1 MKMKI
6 VTASLLT
13 ATLLTASLSSSA
25 LAQSSNDNAF
35 TNRENIP
42 TNKSSI
48 NNIDLIPAPT
58 QHFGKPDG
66 KLPEVRTSISYVDG
80 DSTDNH
86 ANTNKT
92 NKILR
97 PGSNLTLRATA
108 KFIVPEDGDVF
119 RPYLRLA
126 IPKIL
131 TVNANDFVVYAGNVA
146 NKVVQISDSKSFGNH
161 NLGNYNL
168 FDVYFNYNE
177 WSSDFAT
184 EMPHLASIK
193 GVNHS
198 GNVLSNG
205 DVIKN
210 NRTVSI
216 EIHTVVN
223 SNAKTSDLVD
233 LKNYKKG
240 VKPLIQG
247 RVSYMPFPTPMEY
260 TSTIGGLRDFPN
272 DRILQKNPCLVRSD
286 LVTGWDG
293 RDNYGFWF
301 TGLSMET
308 SGVDYDGRSTMVES
322 QNGVWSPQLIPANI
336 EHNQFV
342 TIYRNGNDNNPIKL
356 RFKIPFGSK
365 DYALN
370 GTKQVFKNHHLTVFR
385 SPNNNDEAR
394 KIMANIGIEKVAYGN
409 TEVFGDILDSKYF
422 DGWGTVPEQS
432 RPSELLI
439 SGEFNPDSTVFGPD
453 NISNGIWMSGEASAY
468 IKSYYRALDC
478 NDNYPDNTLKY
489 PPIINKI
496 QETVATYAR
505 SNRSK
510 VSTVPI
516 EIVIPASLSG
526 RVWFDANHN
535 GIQDKGE
542 SSIIGAKVQLVK
554 QYGDSTVIDIN
565 GNKVNPITTTS
576 PDGSYEFTNLL
587 PGSYVVKFTLP
598 EGSEYFGFTYT
609 RKGSDSSVD
618 SDAIPGEPVTDR
630 SVTEK
635 GSAATDNSASKDSY
649 VGNINLSA
657 GEDKKHID
665 AGAFKK
671 DDPKKDDPKDPKPN
685 PDPKKDDPK
694 DPKPNPDPKKDD
706 PKDPDHKPKPKNP
719 QPDPKNPKEPKPK
732 DPKPKDPQPK
742 PKTDPKNPKKDKPKD
757 PDNKPKPNPEPKQD
771 DPKDPKPKPKTDP
784 KNDNPVKP
792 DTPKSPDPK
801 KDDPKKDE
809 PNPKDKPN
817 NPNYQDRDVPDP
829 KPEDP
834 KKPDNPTKPKD
845 DKPDTPKK
853 DEPKQNPKPN
863 PDPKK
868 DEPEDT
874 KSDEPKDTDPKSD
887 DPKDNEKPKD
897 PESKPDES
905 KPDDPKDPDTDDTES
920 NDPPQ
925 YEDPQPKEDPSE
937 PNHSEIRELDNP
949 IPSINND
956 LDSNNSQSNE
966 SSFDNNNSDSKQER
980 VRDKLVN
987 TGVSTVFTAVASVAM
1002 LALGATNKIKRY
1014 FCKGKHRQ

>member
-66 KLPEVRTSISYVDG
+66 KLPEIRTSISYVDG

-86 ANTNKT
+86 ADTNKT

-97 PGSNLTLRATA
+97 PGSKLTLRATA
-108 KFIVPEDGDVF
+108 KFIVPEAGDVF

-131 TVNANDFVVYAGNVA
+131 TVNANDFVVDAGSVA

-177 WSSDFAT
+177 WSPDFAT
-184 EMPHLASIK
+184 EMPYLAAIK

-210 NRTVSI
+210 NQTVSI
-216 EIHTVVN
+216 EIPTVVN
-223 SNAKTSDLVD
+223 SNANTSDLVD
-233 LKNYKKG
+233 LQNYKKG

-308 SGVDYDGRSTMVES
+308 SGVDYDSRSTMVES
-322 QNGVWSPQLIPANI
+322 QNGVWLPQLIPANI

-394 KIMANIGIEKVAYGN
+394 KIMANIGIEKVAYGD

-422 DGWGTVPEQS
+422 DGWGTVPKQN

-453 NISNGIWMSGEASAY
+453 NISNGIWMSGKASAY

-510 VSTVPI
+510 VSTVPV

-587 PGSYVVKFTLP
+587 PGNYVVKFTLP

-635 GSAATDNSASKDSY
+635 GSAETDNSASKDSY
-649 VGNINLSA
+649 VGNISLSA

-671 DDPKKDDPKDPKPN
+671 DEPKDPKPN
-685 PDPKKDDPK
+685 PDPKK
-694 DPKPNPDPKKDD
+694 ND

-719 QPDPKNPKEPKPK
+719 QPKPENPKDPKPK

-742 PKTDPKNPKKDKPKD
+742 PKTDPKN
-757 PDNKPKPNPEPKQD
+757 
-771 DPKDPKPKPKTDP
+771 
-784 KNDNPVKP
+784 DNPVKP
-792 DTPKSPDPK
+792 DTPKSS
-801 KDDPKKDE
+801 DPKKDE
-809 PNPKDKPN
+809 PKQNPKQNPKPNPKDKPN

-829 KPEDP
+829 KSENH

-845 DKPDTPKK
+845 DKPDNPKEPESK
-853 DEPKQNPKPN
+853 EPKQD

-868 DEPEDT
+868 DDPEDP
-874 KSDEPKDTDPKSD
+874 DPKDTNPKSD
-887 DPKDNEKPKD
+887 TPKDNENPKD
-897 PESKPDES
+897 PESEPDGPKS
-905 KPDDPKDPDTDDTES
+905 DTPKDPDTDDTES
-920 NDPPQ
+920 NDSPQ
-925 YEDPQPKEDPSE
+925 YEDPQPKEDSSE

-949 IPSINND
+949 IPNINND
-956 LDSNNSQSNE
+956 LDSNNSQPNE
-966 SSFDNNNSDSKQER
+966 SSFDNNNADSKQER

-1014 FCKGKHRQ
+1014 LCKGKHRQ

>member
-86 ANTNKT
+86 ADTNKT

-97 PGSNLTLRATA
+97 PGSKLTLRATA
-108 KFIVPEDGDVF
+108 KFIVPEAGDVF

-131 TVNANDFVVYAGNVA
+131 TVNANDFVVDAGSVA
-146 NKVVQISDSKSFGNH
+146 NKVVQISDSKSFDNH

-177 WSSDFAT
+177 WSSDFAN
-184 EMPHLASIK
+184 EMPYLAAIK

-205 DVIKN
+205 DVVKN
-210 NRTVSI
+210 NQTVSI
-216 EIHTVVN
+216 EIPTVVD
-223 SNAKTSDLVD
+223 SNANTSDLVD
-233 LKNYKKG
+233 LQNYKKG

-308 SGVDYDGRSTMVES
+308 SGVDYDSRSTMVES
-322 QNGVWSPQLIPANI
+322 QNGVFLPQLIPANI

-394 KIMANIGIEKVAYGN
+394 KIMANIGIEKVAYEN

-422 DGWGTVPEQS
+422 DGWGTVPKQS

-453 NISNGIWMSGEASAY
+453 NISNGIWMSGKASAS

-478 NDNYPDNTLKY
+478 NDNYPDSTLKY

-565 GNKVNPITTTS
+565 GNEVKPITTTS
-576 PDGSYEFTNLL
+576 PDGYYEFTNLL

-609 RKGSDSSVD
+609 HKGSDSSVD

-630 SVTEK
+630 SVIENV
-635 GSAATDNSASKDSY
+635 SSETDNSTSKNSY
-649 VGNINLSA
+649 VGNISLSA

-671 DDPKKDDPKDPKPN
+671 DEPKDPKSN
-685 PDPKKDDPK
+685 PE
-694 DPKPNPDPKKDD
+694 
-706 PKDPDHKPKPKNP
+706 PKNP
-719 QPDPKNPKEPKPK
+719 QPKPENPK
-732 DPKPKDPQPK
+732 DPE
-742 PKTDPKNPKKDKPKD
+742 PKKDKPKD

-771 DPKDPKPKPKTDP
+771 DPKDSKPKPKTDP

-801 KDDPKKDE
+801 DPK
-809 PNPKDKPN
+809 KDKPN
-817 NPNYQDRDVPDP
+817 NPNYQDRDVPDT

-834 KKPDNPTKPKD
+834 KKPD
-845 DKPDTPKK
+845 TPK
-853 DEPKQNPKPN
+853 E
-863 PDPKK
+863 
-868 DEPEDT
+868 
-874 KSDEPKDTDPKSD
+874 
-887 DPKDNEKPKD
+887 
-897 PESKPDES
+897 PESKPDDPKS
-905 KPDDPKDPDTDDTES
+905 DTPKDPDTDDTES

-925 YEDPQPKEDPSE
+925 YEDPQPKEDSSG
-937 PNHSEIRELDNP
+937 PNHSEIRESDNP
-949 IPSINND
+949 IPSSNND

-966 SSFDNNNSDSKQER
+966 SSFDNNNADFKQEH

-1014 FCKGKHRQ
+1014 LCRGKHRQ

>member
-25 LAQSSNDNAF
+25 LAQPSNDNAF
-35 TNRENIP
+35 TNHENIP

-86 ANTNKT
+86 ADTNKT

-97 PGSNLTLRATA
+97 PGSKLTLRATA
-108 KFIVPEDGDVF
+108 KFIVPEAGDVF

-131 TVNANDFVVYAGNVA
+131 TVNANDFVVDAGSVA

-184 EMPHLASIK
+184 EMPHLAAIK

-205 DVIKN
+205 DVVKN
-210 NRTVSI
+210 NQTVSI
-216 EIHTVVN
+216 EIPTVVD
-223 SNAKTSDLVD
+223 SNANTSDLVD
-233 LKNYKKG
+233 LQNYKKG

-247 RVSYMPFPTPMEY
+247 RVSYMPFPTPIEY
-260 TSTIGGLRDFPN
+260 TSTIGGLKDFPN
-272 DRILQKNPCLVRSD
+272 DKILQDNPCLVRSD

-293 RDNYGFWF
+293 RDDYGFWF

-308 SGVDYDGRSTMVES
+308 SGVDYDSRSTMVES
-322 QNGVWSPQLIPANI
+322 QNGVWLPQLIPANI

-365 DYALN
+365 NYALN
-370 GTKQVFKNHHLTVFR
+370 GTKQVLKNHHLTVFR
-385 SPNNNDEAR
+385 SPNNNAEAR

-453 NISNGIWMSGEASAY
+453 NISNGIWMSGKASAS

-478 NDNYPDNTLKY
+478 NDNYPDSTLKY

-565 GNKVNPITTTS
+565 GNKVKPITTTS
-576 PDGSYEFTNLL
+576 PDGYYEFTNLL

-609 RKGSDSSVD
+609 HKGSDSSVD

-635 GSAATDNSASKDSY
+635 GSAETDNSASKDSY
-649 VGNINLSA
+649 VGNINLSL

-671 DDPKKDDPKDPKPN
+671 DEPKDPKPNTEPKNPEPKDKPKDPKDPKPN
-685 PDPKKDDPK
+685 SEPKK
-694 DPKPNPDPKKDD
+694 ND
-706 PKDPDHKPKPKNP
+706 PKDPDHKPK
-719 QPDPKNPKEPKPK
+719 
-732 DPKPKDPQPK
+732 
-742 PKTDPKNPKKDKPKD
+742 
-757 PDNKPKPNPEPKQD
+757 
-771 DPKDPKPKPKTDP
+771 PKDPKPKPKTDP

-792 DTPKSPDPK
+792 DTPKSPEPKEPEHK
-801 KDDPKKDE
+801 KDKPKNPDTK
-809 PNPKDKPN
+809 PKDKPN
-817 NPNYQDRDVPDP
+817 NPNYQDRDVPDT

-834 KKPDNPTKPKD
+834 KEPDNPKKPKD
-845 DKPDTPKK
+845 DKPDNPKEPESK
-853 DEPKQNPKPN
+853 DPKQD

-868 DEPEDT
+868 DDPEDP
-874 KSDEPKDTDPKSD
+874 DPKDTNPKSD
-887 DPKDNEKPKD
+887 TPKDNENPKN
-897 PESKPDES
+897 PES
-905 KPDDPKDPDTDDTES
+905 KPDDPKSDTPDGPDTDYTES

-925 YEDPQPKEDPSE
+925 YEDPQPKEDSSE
-937 PNHSEIRELDNP
+937 PNQSEIRESDNP
-949 IPSINND
+949 ISSSNND

-966 SSFDNNNSDSKQER
+966 SSFDNNNADFKQER

-1002 LALGATNKIKRY
+1002 LALGATNKIKSY

>member
-48 NNIDLIPAPT
+48 NNIVLIPAPT

-86 ANTNKT
+86 ADTNKTNKT

-97 PGSNLTLRATA
+97 PGSKLTLRATA
-108 KFIVPEDGDVF
+108 KFIVPEAGDVF

-131 TVNANDFVVYAGNVA
+131 TVNANDFVVDAGNVA
-146 NKVVQISDSKSFGNH
+146 NKVVQISYSKSFGNH

-210 NRTVSI
+210 NQTVSI
-216 EIHTVVN
+216 EIPTVVD
-223 SNAKTSDLVD
+223 SNANTSDLVD

-247 RVSYMPFPTPMEY
+247 RVSYMPFPTPIEY
-260 TSTIGGLRDFPN
+260 TSTIGGLKDFPN
-272 DRILQKNPCLVRSD
+272 DKILQNNPCLVRSD

-308 SGVDYDGRSTMVES
+308 SGVDYDSRSTMVES
-322 QNGVWSPQLIPANI
+322 QNGVWLPQLIPANI

-365 DYALN
+365 NYALN
-370 GTKQVFKNHHLTVFR
+370 GTKQVLKNHHLTVFR
-385 SPNNNDEAR
+385 SPNNNAEAR

-422 DGWGTVPEQS
+422 DGWGNVPAQS

-453 NISNGIWMSGEASAY
+453 NISNGIWMSGKASAY

-609 RKGSDSSVD
+609 HKGSDSSVD

-635 GSAATDNSASKDSY
+635 GSAETDNSASKDSY
-649 VGNINLSA
+649 VGNINLSL

-671 DDPKKDDPKDPKPN
+671 DDPKKDEPNPEPKNPEPKDKPKDPKPN
-685 PDPKKDDPK
+685 P
-694 DPKPNPDPKKDD
+694 
-706 PKDPDHKPKPKNP
+706 
-719 QPDPKNPKEPKPK
+719 E
-732 DPKPKDPQPK
+732 
-742 PKTDPKNPKKDKPKD
+742 
-757 PDNKPKPNPEPKQD
+757 
-771 DPKDPKPKPKTDP
+771 
-784 KNDNPVKP
+784 
-792 DTPKSPDPK
+792 PKSP
-801 KDDPKKDE
+801 DPKKDE

-817 NPNYQDRDVPDP
+817 NPNYQDRDVHDP
-829 KPEDP
+829 KPDDP
-834 KKPDNPTKPKD
+834 KKPDNPKKPKD
-845 DKPDTPKK
+845 DKPDNPKEPESK
-853 DEPKQNPKPN
+853 DPKQD

-868 DEPEDT
+868 DDPEDP
-874 KSDEPKDTDPKSD
+874 DPKDTNPKSDTPKDNENPKEPESEPDDPKSD
-887 DPKDNEKPKD
+887 T
-897 PESKPDES
+897 PDG
-905 KPDDPKDPDTDDTES
+905 PDTDYTES

-925 YEDPQPKEDPSE
+925 YEDPQPKEDSSE
-937 PNHSEIRELDNP
+937 PNQSEIRELDNP
-949 IPSINND
+949 IPNINND

-966 SSFDNNNSDSKQER
+966 SSFDNNNADFKQEH

-1002 LALGATNKIKRY
+1002 LALGATNKIKSY

>member
-86 ANTNKT
+86 ADTNKT

-97 PGSNLTLRATA
+97 PGSKLTLRATA
-108 KFIVPEDGDVF
+108 KFIVPEAGDVF

-131 TVNANDFVVYAGNVA
+131 TVNANDFVVDAGSVA
-146 NKVVQISDSKSFGNH
+146 NKVVQISDSKSFDNH

-177 WSSDFAT
+177 WSSDFAN
-184 EMPHLASIK
+184 EMPYLAAIK

-205 DVIKN
+205 DVVKN
-210 NRTVSI
+210 NQTVSI
-216 EIHTVVN
+216 EIPTVVD
-223 SNAKTSDLVD
+223 SNANTSDLVD
-233 LKNYKKG
+233 LQNYKKG

-247 RVSYMPFPTPMEY
+247 RVSYMPFPTPIEY
-260 TSTIGGLRDFPN
+260 TSTIGGLKDFPN
-272 DRILQKNPCLVRSD
+272 DKILQDNPCLVRSD

-293 RDNYGFWF
+293 RDDYGFWF

-308 SGVDYDGRSTMVES
+308 SGVDYDSRSTMVES
-322 QNGVWSPQLIPANI
+322 QNGVWLPQLIPANI

-365 DYALN
+365 DYTLN
-370 GTKQVFKNHHLTVFR
+370 GTKQALKNHHLTVFR
-385 SPNNNDEAR
+385 SPNNNAEAR
-394 KIMANIGIEKVAYGN
+394 KIMGNIGIEKVAYEN

-453 NISNGIWMSGEASAY
+453 NISNGIWMSGKASAS

-478 NDNYPDNTLKY
+478 NDNYPDSTLKY

-565 GNKVNPITTTS
+565 GNEVKPITTTS
-576 PDGSYEFTNLL
+576 PDGYYEFTNLL

-609 RKGSDSSVD
+609 HKGSDSSVD

-630 SVTEK
+630 SVIENV
-635 GSAATDNSASKDSY
+635 SSETDNSTSKNSY
-649 VGNINLSA
+649 VGNISLSA

-671 DDPKKDDPKDPKPN
+671 DEPKDPKPNTEPKNPEPKDKPKDPKPN
-685 PDPKKDDPK
+685 P
-694 DPKPNPDPKKDD
+694 
-706 PKDPDHKPKPKNP
+706 
-719 QPDPKNPKEPKPK
+719 E
-732 DPKPKDPQPK
+732 
-742 PKTDPKNPKKDKPKD
+742 
-757 PDNKPKPNPEPKQD
+757 
-771 DPKDPKPKPKTDP
+771 
-784 KNDNPVKP
+784 
-792 DTPKSPDPK
+792 PKSP
-801 KDDPKKDE
+801 DPKKDE

-817 NPNYQDRDVPDP
+817 NPNYQDRDVHDP
-829 KPEDP
+829 KPDDP
-834 KKPDNPTKPKD
+834 KKPDNPKKPKD
-845 DKPDTPKK
+845 DKPDNPK
-853 DEPKQNPKPN
+853 EPKDDKPDNPKEPESKDPKQD

-868 DEPEDT
+868 DDPEDP
-874 KSDEPKDTDPKSD
+874 DPKDTNPKSDTPKDNENPKEPESEPDDPKSD
-887 DPKDNEKPKD
+887 T
-897 PESKPDES
+897 PDG
-905 KPDDPKDPDTDDTES
+905 PDTDYTES

-925 YEDPQPKEDPSE
+925 YEDPQPKEDSSE
-937 PNHSEIRELDNP
+937 PNQSEIRELDNP
-949 IPSINND
+949 IPNINND

-966 SSFDNNNSDSKQER
+966 SSFDNNNADFKQEH

-1002 LALGATNKIKRY
+1002 LALGATNKIKSY

>member
-86 ANTNKT
+86 ADTNKT

-97 PGSNLTLRATA
+97 PGSKLTLRATA
-108 KFIVPEDGDVF
+108 KFIVPEAGDVF

-131 TVNANDFVVYAGNVA
+131 TVNANDFVVDAGSVA
-146 NKVVQISDSKSFGNH
+146 NKVVQISDSKSFDNH

-177 WSSDFAT
+177 WSSDFAN
-184 EMPHLASIK
+184 EMPYLAAIK

-205 DVIKN
+205 DVVKN
-210 NRTVSI
+210 NQTVSI
-216 EIHTVVN
+216 EIPTVVD
-223 SNAKTSDLVD
+223 SNANTSDLVD
-233 LKNYKKG
+233 LQNYKKG

-247 RVSYMPFPTPMEY
+247 RVSYMPFPTPIEY
-260 TSTIGGLRDFPN
+260 TSTIGGLKDFPN
-272 DRILQKNPCLVRSD
+272 DKILQDNPCLVRSD

-293 RDNYGFWF
+293 RDDYGFWF

-308 SGVDYDGRSTMVES
+308 SGVDYDSRSTMVES
-322 QNGVWSPQLIPANI
+322 QNGVWLPQLIPANI

-365 DYALN
+365 DYTLN
-370 GTKQVFKNHHLTVFR
+370 GTKQALKNHHLTVFR
-385 SPNNNDEAR
+385 SPNNNAEAR
-394 KIMANIGIEKVAYGN
+394 KIMGNIGIEKVAYEN

-453 NISNGIWMSGEASAY
+453 NISDGIWMSGKASAS

-516 EIVIPASLSG
+516 EIVIPSSLSG

-565 GNKVNPITTTS
+565 GNEVKPITTTS
-576 PDGSYEFTNLL
+576 PDGYYEFTNLL

-609 RKGSDSSVD
+609 HKGSDSSVD

-630 SVTEK
+630 SVIENV
-635 GSAATDNSASKDSY
+635 SSETDNSTSKNSY
-649 VGNINLSA
+649 VGNISLSA

-671 DDPKKDDPKDPKPN
+671 DEPKDPKPN
-685 PDPKKDDPK
+685 TEPKNPQPKHEDPK
-694 DPKPNPDPKKDD
+694 DPKQNPNPKDPKKD
-706 PKDPDHKPKPKNP
+706 KPKS
-719 QPDPKNPKEPKPK
+719 K
-732 DPKPKDPQPK
+732 DPKPKDP
-742 PKTDPKNPKKDKPKD
+742 NPEKDKPKD
-757 PDNKPKPNPEPKQD
+757 PDNKPKQNPEPK
-771 DPKDPKPKPKTDP
+771 KTDP
-784 KNDNPVKP
+784 KYYNPVKP

-801 KDDPKKDE
+801 KDDPK
-809 PNPKDKPN
+809 PKDKPN
-817 NPNYQDRDVPDP
+817 NPNYQDRDVPDT

-845 DKPDTPKK
+845 DKSDTPKEPESK
-853 DEPKQNPKPN
+853 EPKDPKPN
-863 PDPKK
+863 DEPKK
-868 DEPEDT
+868 DEPEDP
-874 KSDEPKDTDPKSD
+874 DPKDTNPKSDTPKDNENPKEPESEPDDPKSD
-887 DPKDNEKPKD
+887 T
-897 PESKPDES
+897 PDG
-905 KPDDPKDPDTDDTES
+905 PDTDYTES

-925 YEDPQPKEDPSE
+925 YEDPQPKEDSSE
-937 PNHSEIRELDNP
+937 PNQSEIRELDNP
-949 IPSINND
+949 IPNINND

-966 SSFDNNNSDSKQER
+966 SSFDNNNADFKQEH

-1002 LALGATNKIKRY
+1002 LALGATNKIKSY

>member
-86 ANTNKT
+86 ADTNKT

-97 PGSNLTLRATA
+97 PGSKLTLRATA
-108 KFIVPEDGDVF
+108 KFIVPEAGDVF

-131 TVNANDFVVYAGNVA
+131 TVNANDFVVDAGSVA
-146 NKVVQISDSKSFGNH
+146 NKVVQISDSKSFDNH

-177 WSSDFAT
+177 WSSDFAN
-184 EMPHLASIK
+184 EMPYLAAIK

-205 DVIKN
+205 DVVKN
-210 NRTVSI
+210 NQTVSI
-216 EIHTVVN
+216 EIPTVVD
-223 SNAKTSDLVD
+223 SNANTSDLVD
-233 LKNYKKG
+233 LQNYKKG

-247 RVSYMPFPTPMEY
+247 RVSYMPFPTPIEY
-260 TSTIGGLRDFPN
+260 TSTIGGLKDFPN
-272 DRILQKNPCLVRSD
+272 DKILQDNPCLVRSD

-293 RDNYGFWF
+293 RDDYGFWF

-308 SGVDYDGRSTMVES
+308 SGVDYDSRSTMVES
-322 QNGVWSPQLIPANI
+322 QNGVWLPQLIPANI

-365 DYALN
+365 DYTLN
-370 GTKQVFKNHHLTVFR
+370 GTKQALKNHHLTVFR
-385 SPNNNDEAR
+385 SPNNNAEAR
-394 KIMANIGIEKVAYGN
+394 KIMGNIGIEKVAYEN

-453 NISNGIWMSGEASAY
+453 NISDGIWMSGKASAS

-516 EIVIPASLSG
+516 EIVIPSSLSG

-565 GNKVNPITTTS
+565 GNEVKPITTTS
-576 PDGSYEFTNLL
+576 PDGYYEFTNLL

-609 RKGSDSSVD
+609 HKGSDSSVD

-630 SVTEK
+630 SVIENV
-635 GSAATDNSASKDSY
+635 SSETDNSTSKNSY
-649 VGNINLSA
+649 VGNISLSA

-671 DDPKKDDPKDPKPN
+671 D
-685 PDPKKDDPK
+685 
-694 DPKPNPDPKKDD
+694 
-706 PKDPDHKPKPKNP
+706 KPKNP
-719 QPDPKNPKEPKPK
+719 
-732 DPKPKDPQPK
+732 
-742 PKTDPKNPKKDKPKD
+742 
-757 PDNKPKPNPEPKQD
+757 
-771 DPKDPKPKPKTDP
+771 
-784 KNDNPVKP
+784 
-792 DTPKSPDPK
+792 DTK
-801 KDDPKKDE
+801 
-809 PNPKDKPN
+809 PKDKPN
-817 NPNYQDRDVPDP
+817 NPNYQDRDVPDT

-834 KKPDNPTKPKD
+834 KEPDNPTKPKD
-845 DKPDTPKK
+845 DKPDTPKEPESK
-853 DEPKQNPKPN
+853 DPKDPDPN
-863 PDPKK
+863 DEPKK
-868 DEPEDT
+868 DETEDP
-874 KSDEPKDTDPKSD
+874 DPKDTNPKSEN
-887 DPKDNEKPKD
+887 PKDNENPKN
-897 PESKPDES
+897 PESKPDDPKS
-905 KPDDPKDPDTDDTES
+905 DTPKDPDTDDTES

-925 YEDPQPKEDPSE
+925 YEDPQPKEDSSE
-937 PNHSEIRELDNP
+937 PNHSEIRESDNP
-949 IPSINND
+949 IPNINND

-966 SSFDNNNSDSKQER
+966 SSFDNNNADFKQEH

-1002 LALGATNKIKRY
+1002 LALGATNKIKSY

>member
-80 DSTDNH
+80 DSSDNH
-86 ANTNKT
+86 ADTNKT

-97 PGSNLTLRATA
+97 PGSKLTLRATA
-108 KFIVPEDGDVF
+108 KFIVPEAGDVF

-131 TVNANDFVVYAGNVA
+131 TVNANDFVVDAGSVA
-146 NKVVQISDSKSFGNH
+146 NKVVQISDSKSFDNH

-177 WSSDFAT
+177 WSSDFAN
-184 EMPHLASIK
+184 EMPYLAAIK

-205 DVIKN
+205 DVVKN
-210 NRTVSI
+210 NQTVSI
-216 EIHTVVN
+216 EIPTVVD
-223 SNAKTSDLVD
+223 SNANTSDLVD
-233 LKNYKKG
+233 LQNYKKG

-247 RVSYMPFPTPMEY
+247 RVSYMPFPTPIEY
-260 TSTIGGLRDFPN
+260 TSTIGGLKDFPN
-272 DRILQKNPCLVRSD
+272 DKILQDNPCLVRSD

-293 RDNYGFWF
+293 RDDYGFWF

-308 SGVDYDGRSTMVES
+308 SGVDYDSRSTMVES
-322 QNGVWSPQLIPANI
+322 QNGVWLPQLIPANI

-365 DYALN
+365 DYTLN
-370 GTKQVFKNHHLTVFR
+370 GTKQALKNHHLTVFR
-385 SPNNNDEAR
+385 SPNNNAEAR
-394 KIMANIGIEKVAYGN
+394 KIMGNIGIEKVAYEN

-453 NISNGIWMSGEASAY
+453 NISNGIWMSGKASAS

-478 NDNYPDNTLKY
+478 NDNYPDSTLKY

-565 GNKVNPITTTS
+565 GNEVKPITTTS
-576 PDGSYEFTNLL
+576 PDGYYEFTNLL

-609 RKGSDSSVD
+609 HKGSDSSVD

-630 SVTEK
+630 SVIENV
-635 GSAATDNSASKDSY
+635 SSETDNSTSKNSY
-649 VGNINLSA
+649 VGNISLSA

-671 DDPKKDDPKDPKPN
+671 DEPKDPKPNTEPKNPEPKDKPKDPKPN
-685 PDPKKDDPK
+685 P
-694 DPKPNPDPKKDD
+694 
-706 PKDPDHKPKPKNP
+706 
-719 QPDPKNPKEPKPK
+719 E
-732 DPKPKDPQPK
+732 
-742 PKTDPKNPKKDKPKD
+742 
-757 PDNKPKPNPEPKQD
+757 
-771 DPKDPKPKPKTDP
+771 
-784 KNDNPVKP
+784 
-792 DTPKSPDPK
+792 PKSP
-801 KDDPKKDE
+801 DPKKDE

-817 NPNYQDRDVPDP
+817 NPNYQDRDVHDP
-829 KPEDP
+829 KPDDP
-834 KKPDNPTKPKD
+834 KKPDNPKKPKD
-845 DKPDTPKK
+845 DKPDNPKEPESK
-853 DEPKQNPKPN
+853 DPKQD

-868 DEPEDT
+868 DDPEDP
-874 KSDEPKDTDPKSD
+874 DPKDTNPKSDTPKDNENPKEPESEPDDPKSD
-887 DPKDNEKPKD
+887 T
-897 PESKPDES
+897 PDG
-905 KPDDPKDPDTDDTES
+905 PDTDYTES

-925 YEDPQPKEDPSE
+925 YEDPQPKEDSSE
-937 PNHSEIRELDNP
+937 PNQSEIRELDNP
-949 IPSINND
+949 IPNINND

-966 SSFDNNNSDSKQER
+966 SSFDNNNADFKQEH

-1002 LALGATNKIKRY
+1002 LALGATNKIKSY

>member
-66 KLPEVRTSISYVDG
+66 KLPEIRTSISYVDG

-86 ANTNKT
+86 ADTNKT

-97 PGSNLTLRATA
+97 PGSKLTLRATA
-108 KFIVPEDGDVF
+108 KFIVPEAGDVF

-131 TVNANDFVVYAGNVA
+131 TVNANDFVVDAGSVA
-146 NKVVQISDSKSFGNH
+146 NKVVQISDSKSFDNH

-177 WSSDFAT
+177 WSSDFAN
-184 EMPHLASIK
+184 EMPYLAAIK

-210 NRTVSI
+210 NQTVSI
-216 EIHTVVN
+216 EIPTVVD

-233 LKNYKKG
+233 LQNYKKG

-260 TSTIGGLRDFPN
+260 TSTIGGLKDFPN
-272 DRILQKNPCLVRSD
+272 DKILQKNPCLVRSD

-308 SGVDYDGRSTMVES
+308 SGVDYDSRSTMVES
-322 QNGVWSPQLIPANI
+322 QNGVWLPQLIPANI

-365 DYALN
+365 DYTLN
-370 GTKQVFKNHHLTVFR
+370 GTKQALKNHHLTVFR
-385 SPNNNDEAR
+385 SPNNNAEAR
-394 KIMANIGIEKVAYGN
+394 KIMGNIGIEKVAYEN

-422 DGWGTVPEQS
+422 DGWGTVPKQS

-453 NISNGIWMSGEASAY
+453 NISNGIWMSGKASAS

-587 PGSYVVKFTLP
+587 PGNYVVKFTLP

-609 RKGSDSSVD
+609 HKGSDSSVD

-635 GSAATDNSASKDSY
+635 GSAETDNSASKDSY
-649 VGNINLSA
+649 VGNINLSL

-671 DDPKKDDPKDPKPN
+671 DDPKKDEPNPEPKNPEPKDKPKDPKDPKPN
-685 PDPKKDDPK
+685 SEPKK
-694 DPKPNPDPKKDD
+694 ND
-706 PKDPDHKPKPKNP
+706 PKDPDHKPK
-719 QPDPKNPKEPKPK
+719 
-732 DPKPKDPQPK
+732 
-742 PKTDPKNPKKDKPKD
+742 
-757 PDNKPKPNPEPKQD
+757 
-771 DPKDPKPKPKTDP
+771 PKDPKPKPKTDP

-792 DTPKSPDPK
+792 DTPKSPEPKEPEHK
-801 KDDPKKDE
+801 KDKPKNPDTK
-809 PNPKDKPN
+809 PKDKPN
-817 NPNYQDRDVPDP
+817 NPNYQDRDVPDT

-834 KKPDNPTKPKD
+834 KEPDNPTKPKD
-845 DKPDTPKK
+845 DKPDTPKEPESK
-853 DEPKQNPKPN
+853 DPKDPDPN
-863 PDPKK
+863 DEPKK
-868 DEPEDT
+868 DETEDP
-874 KSDEPKDTDPKSD
+874 DPKDTNPKSEN
-887 DPKDNEKPKD
+887 PKDNENPKN
-897 PESKPDES
+897 PESKPDDPKS
-905 KPDDPKDPDTDDTES
+905 DTPKDPDTDDTES

-925 YEDPQPKEDPSE
+925 YEDPQPKEDSSE
-937 PNHSEIRELDNP
+937 PNHSEIRESDNP
-949 IPSINND
+949 ISSSNND

-966 SSFDNNNSDSKQER
+966 SSFDNNNADSKQER

-1002 LALGATNKIKRY
+1002 LSLGATNKIKRY

>member
-86 ANTNKT
+86 ADTNKT

-97 PGSNLTLRATA
+97 PGSKLTLRATA
-108 KFIVPEDGDVF
+108 KFIVPEAGDVF

-131 TVNANDFVVYAGNVA
+131 TVNANDFVVDAGSVA
-146 NKVVQISDSKSFGNH
+146 NKVVQISDSKSFDNH

-177 WSSDFAT
+177 WSSDFAN
-184 EMPHLASIK
+184 EMPYLAAIK

-205 DVIKN
+205 DVVKN
-210 NRTVSI
+210 NQTVSI
-216 EIHTVVN
+216 EIPTVVD
-223 SNAKTSDLVD
+223 SNANTSDLVD
-233 LKNYKKG
+233 LQNYKKG

-247 RVSYMPFPTPMEY
+247 RVSYMPFPTPIEY
-260 TSTIGGLRDFPN
+260 TSTIGGLKDFPN
-272 DRILQKNPCLVRSD
+272 DKILQDNPCLVRSD

-293 RDNYGFWF
+293 RDDYGFWF

-308 SGVDYDGRSTMVES
+308 SGVDYDSRSTMVES
-322 QNGVWSPQLIPANI
+322 QNGVWLPQLIPANI

-365 DYALN
+365 DYTLN
-370 GTKQVFKNHHLTVFR
+370 GTKQALKNHHLTVFR
-385 SPNNNDEAR
+385 SPNNNAEAR
-394 KIMANIGIEKVAYGN
+394 KIMGNIGIEKVAYEN

-453 NISNGIWMSGEASAY
+453 NISNGIWMSGKASAS

-478 NDNYPDNTLKY
+478 NDNYPDSTLKY

-565 GNKVNPITTTS
+565 GNEVKPITTTS
-576 PDGSYEFTNLL
+576 PDGYYEFTNLL

-609 RKGSDSSVD
+609 HKGSDSSVD

-630 SVTEK
+630 SVIENV
-635 GSAATDNSASKDSY
+635 SSETDNSTSKNSY
-649 VGNINLSA
+649 VGNISLSA

-671 DDPKKDDPKDPKPN
+671 DEPKDPKPN
-685 PDPKKDDPK
+685 TEPKNPEPKDEPK
-694 DPKPNPDPKKDD
+694 DPKPNT
-706 PKDPDHKPKPKNP
+706 
-719 QPDPKNPKEPKPK
+719 E
-732 DPKPKDPQPK
+732 
-742 PKTDPKNPKKDKPKD
+742 
-757 PDNKPKPNPEPKQD
+757 
-771 DPKDPKPKPKTDP
+771 
-784 KNDNPVKP
+784 
-792 DTPKSPDPK
+792 PKSP
-801 KDDPKKDE
+801 DPKKDE

-817 NPNYQDRDVPDP
+817 NPNYQDRDVHDP
-829 KPEDP
+829 KPDDP
-834 KKPDNPTKPKD
+834 KKPDNPKKPKD
-845 DKPDTPKK
+845 DKPDNPKEPESK
-853 DEPKQNPKPN
+853 DPKQD

-868 DEPEDT
+868 DDPEDP
-874 KSDEPKDTDPKSD
+874 DPKDTNPKSDTPKDNENPKEPESEPDDPKSD
-887 DPKDNEKPKD
+887 T
-897 PESKPDES
+897 PDG
-905 KPDDPKDPDTDDTES
+905 PDTDYTES

-925 YEDPQPKEDPSE
+925 YEDPQPKEDSSE
-937 PNHSEIRELDNP
+937 PNQSEIRELDNP
-949 IPSINND
+949 IPNINND

-966 SSFDNNNSDSKQER
+966 SSFDNNNADSKQEH

-1002 LALGATNKIKRY
+1002 LALGATNKIKSY

>member
-35 TNRENIP
+35 TNHENIP

-48 NNIDLIPAPT
+48 DNMDLIPAPT

-66 KLPEVRTSISYVDG
+66 KLPEVRTSINYVDG
-80 DSTDNH
+80 DSTYNH

-97 PGSNLTLRATA
+97 PGSKLTLQATA

-131 TVNANDFVVYAGNVA
+131 TVDVNNFAVNAGGVA
-146 NKVVQISDSKSFGNH
+146 SKVVELSDSSTFA
-161 NLGNYNL
+161 NYNL

-210 NRTVSI
+210 NQTVSI
-216 EIHTVVN
+216 EIPTVVN
-223 SNAKTSDLVD
+223 SKANTSDLVD
-233 LKNYKKG
+233 LQNYKKG

-247 RVSYMPFPTPMEY
+247 RVSYMPLPKSIEY
-260 TSTIGGLRDFPN
+260 TSEIGGIEKFQN
-272 DRILQKNPCLVRSD
+272 DPILKNNPCLVRSD
-286 LVTGWDG
+286 LVTGWKGQGD
-293 RDNYGFWF
+293 YGFWF
-301 TGLSMET
+301 TGLAMET
-308 SGVDYDGRSTMVES
+308 SGVDYEGRHTAVRSLKDYTF
-322 QNGVWSPQLIPANI
+322 NQLIPADL
-336 EHNQFV
+336 EYNQFV
-342 TIYRNGNDNNPIKL
+342 TIRRNNSGNNPIKL
-356 RFKIPFGSK
+356 RLKIPFGSK
-365 DYALN
+365 NYALN
-370 GTKQVFKNHHLTVFR
+370 GTKQVFEDHHLTVFR
-385 SPNNNDEAR
+385 WPNASAEAR
-394 KIMANIGIEKVAYGN
+394 NLMENAGIDKVQYGGEK
-409 TEVFGDILDSKYF
+409 VFGDTLPEKSFAD
-422 DGWGTVPEQS
+422 WGTYGKQN
-432 RPSELLI
+432 RPAELFV
-439 SGEFNPDSTVFGPD
+439 SGVFNSDSTVFGPD
-453 NISNGIWMSGEASAY
+453 DINKGIWLQGNSKASITTYYESPSCESVYSNSAY
-468 IKSYYRALDC
+468 SDEELA
-478 NDNYPDNTLKY
+478 Y
-489 PPIINKI
+489 PPIISKI

-505 SNRSK
+505 SDRSK

-587 PGSYVVKFTLP
+587 PGNYVVKFTLP

-635 GSAATDNSASKDSY
+635 GSAETDNSASKDSY
-649 VGNINLSA
+649 VGNISLSA

-671 DDPKKDDPKDPKPN
+671 DEPKDPKDPKKDDPE
-685 PDPKKDDPK
+685 PK
-694 DPKPNPDPKKDD
+694 DN
-706 PKDPDHKPKPKNP
+706 
-719 QPDPKNPKEPKPK
+719 
-732 DPKPKDPQPK
+732 
-742 PKTDPKNPKKDKPKD
+742 PKD
-757 PDNKPKPNPEPKQD
+757 PDNKPKPNPEPK
-771 DPKDPKPKPKTDP
+771 KDE
-784 KNDNPVKP
+784 
-792 DTPKSPDPK
+792 
-801 KDDPKKDE
+801 PKKDE
-809 PNPKDKPN
+809 PNPKDKPKE
-817 NPNYQDRDVPDP
+817 PNYQDRDVPDP
-829 KPEDP
+829 KPDDP
-834 KKPDNPTKPKD
+834 KTDDPKEPEPKNPKPED
-845 DKPDTPKK
+845 PKK
-853 DEPKQNPKPN
+853 DEPKDTNPKSE
-863 PDPKK
+863 DPKN
-868 DEPEDT
+868 
-874 KSDEPKDTDPKSD
+874 
-887 DPKDNEKPKD
+887 NEKPKD
-897 PESKPDES
+897 PESKPDDP
-905 KPDDPKDPDTDDTES
+905 KPDTPKDPGTDDTES

-925 YEDPQPKEDPSE
+925 HEDPQPKEDPSE

-949 IPSINND
+949 IPSMNND

-966 SSFDNNNSDSKQER
+966 SSFDNNNADSKQER

-1014 FCKGKHRQ
+1014 FCKGKHRQYIVRKFR

>member
-86 ANTNKT
+86 ADTNKT

-97 PGSNLTLRATA
+97 PGSKLTLRATA
-108 KFIVPEDGDVF
+108 KFIVPEAGDVF

-131 TVNANDFVVYAGNVA
+131 TVNANDFVVDAGSVA
-146 NKVVQISDSKSFGNH
+146 NKVVQISDSKSFDNH

-177 WSSDFAT
+177 WSSDFAN
-184 EMPHLASIK
+184 EMPYLAAIK

-205 DVIKN
+205 DVVKN
-210 NRTVSI
+210 NQTVSI
-216 EIHTVVN
+216 EIPTVVD
-223 SNAKTSDLVD
+223 SNANTSDLVD
-233 LKNYKKG
+233 LQNYKKG

-247 RVSYMPFPTPMEY
+247 RVSYMPFPTPIEY
-260 TSTIGGLRDFPN
+260 TSTIGGLKDFPN
-272 DRILQKNPCLVRSD
+272 DKILQDNPCLVRSD

-293 RDNYGFWF
+293 RDDYGFWF

-308 SGVDYDGRSTMVES
+308 SGVDYDSRSTMVES
-322 QNGVWSPQLIPANI
+322 QNGVWLPQLIPANI

-365 DYALN
+365 DYTLN
-370 GTKQVFKNHHLTVFR
+370 GTKQALKNHHLTVFR
-385 SPNNNDEAR
+385 SPNNNAEAR
-394 KIMANIGIEKVAYGN
+394 KIMGNIGIEKVAYEN

-453 NISNGIWMSGEASAY
+453 NISDGIWMSGKASAS

-516 EIVIPASLSG
+516 EIVIPSSLSG

-565 GNKVNPITTTS
+565 GNEVKPITTTS
-576 PDGSYEFTNLL
+576 PDGYYEFTNLL

-609 RKGSDSSVD
+609 HKGSDSSVD

-630 SVTEK
+630 SVIENV
-635 GSAATDNSASKDSY
+635 SSETDNSTSKNSY
-649 VGNINLSA
+649 VGNISLSA

-671 DDPKKDDPKDPKPN
+671 DEPKDPKPN
-685 PDPKKDDPK
+685 P
-694 DPKPNPDPKKDD
+694 
-706 PKDPDHKPKPKNP
+706 
-719 QPDPKNPKEPKPK
+719 E
-732 DPKPKDPQPK
+732 
-742 PKTDPKNPKKDKPKD
+742 
-757 PDNKPKPNPEPKQD
+757 
-771 DPKDPKPKPKTDP
+771 
-784 KNDNPVKP
+784 
-792 DTPKSPDPK
+792 PKSP
-801 KDDPKKDE
+801 DPKKDE

-817 NPNYQDRDVPDP
+817 NPNYQDRDVHDP
-829 KPEDP
+829 KPDDP
-834 KKPDNPTKPKD
+834 KKPDNPKKPKD
-845 DKPDTPKK
+845 DKPDNPKEPESK
-853 DEPKQNPKPN
+853 DPKQD

-868 DEPEDT
+868 DDPEDP
-874 KSDEPKDTDPKSD
+874 DPKDTNPKSDTPKDNENPKEPESEPDDPKSD
-887 DPKDNEKPKD
+887 T
-897 PESKPDES
+897 PDG
-905 KPDDPKDPDTDDTES
+905 PDTDYTES

-925 YEDPQPKEDPSE
+925 YEDPQPKEDSSE
-937 PNHSEIRELDNP
+937 PNQSEIRELDNP
-949 IPSINND
+949 IPNINND

-966 SSFDNNNSDSKQER
+966 SSFDNNNADFKQEH

-1002 LALGATNKIKRY
+1002 LALGATNKIKSY

>member
-66 KLPEVRTSISYVDG
+66 KLPEIRTSISYVDG

-97 PGSNLTLRATA
+97 PGSKLTLRATA
-108 KFIVPEDGDVF
+108 KFIVPEAGDVF

-131 TVNANDFVVYAGNVA
+131 TVNANDFVVDAGSVA

-177 WSSDFAT
+177 WSSDFAN
-184 EMPHLASIK
+184 EMPYLAAIK

-198 GNVLSNG
+198 GNVLSND

-210 NRTVSI
+210 NQTVSI
-216 EIHTVVN
+216 EIHTVID

-233 LKNYKKG
+233 LQNYKKG

-308 SGVDYDGRSTMVES
+308 SGVDYDSRSTMVES
-322 QNGVWSPQLIPANI
+322 QNGVWLPQLIPANI

-365 DYALN
+365 NYALN
-370 GTKQVFKNHHLTVFR
+370 GTKQALKNHHLTVFR
-385 SPNNNDEAR
+385 SPNNNAEAR
-394 KIMANIGIEKVAYGN
+394 KIMGNIGIEKVAYEN

-453 NISNGIWMSGEASAY
+453 NISNGIWMSGKASAS

-478 NDNYPDNTLKY
+478 NDNYPDSTLKY

-565 GNKVNPITTTS
+565 GNEVKPITTTS
-576 PDGSYEFTNLL
+576 PDGYYEFTNLL

-609 RKGSDSSVD
+609 HKGSDSSVD

-630 SVTEK
+630 SVIENV
-635 GSAATDNSASKDSY
+635 SSETDNSTSKNSY
-649 VGNINLSA
+649 VGNISLSA

-671 DDPKKDDPKDPKPN
+671 DEPKDPKPN
-685 PDPKKDDPK
+685 TEPKNPQPKHEDPK
-694 DPKPNPDPKKDD
+694 DPKQNPNPKDPKKD
-706 PKDPDHKPKPKNP
+706 KPKS
-719 QPDPKNPKEPKPK
+719 K
-732 DPKPKDPQPK
+732 DPKPKDP
-742 PKTDPKNPKKDKPKD
+742 NPEKDKPKD
-757 PDNKPKPNPEPKQD
+757 PDNKPKQNPEPK
-771 DPKDPKPKPKTDP
+771 KTDP
-784 KNDNPVKP
+784 KDYNPVKP

-801 KDDPKKDE
+801 KDDPK
-809 PNPKDKPN
+809 PKDKPN
-817 NPNYQDRDVPDP
+817 NPNYQDRDVPDT

-845 DKPDTPKK
+845 DKSDTPKEPESK
-853 DEPKQNPKPN
+853 EPKDPKPN
-863 PDPKK
+863 DEPKK
-868 DEPEDT
+868 DEPEDP
-874 KSDEPKDTDPKSD
+874 DPKDTNPKSDTPKDNENPKEPESEPDDPKSD
-887 DPKDNEKPKD
+887 T
-897 PESKPDES
+897 PDG
-905 KPDDPKDPDTDDTES
+905 PDTDYTES

-925 YEDPQPKEDPSE
+925 YEDPQPKEDSSE
-937 PNHSEIRELDNP
+937 PNQSEIRELDNP
-949 IPSINND
+949 IPNINND

-966 SSFDNNNSDSKQER
+966 SSFDNNNADFKQEH

-1002 LALGATNKIKRY
+1002 LALGATNKIKSY

>member
-86 ANTNKT
+86 ADTNKT

-97 PGSNLTLRATA
+97 PGSKLTLRATA
-108 KFIVPEDGDVF
+108 KFIVPEAGDVF

-131 TVNANDFVVYAGNVA
+131 TVNANDFVVDAGSVA
-146 NKVVQISDSKSFGNH
+146 NKVVQISDSKSFDNH

-177 WSSDFAT
+177 WSSDFAN
-184 EMPHLASIK
+184 EMPYLAAIK

-205 DVIKN
+205 DVVKN
-210 NRTVSI
+210 NQTVSI
-216 EIHTVVN
+216 EIPTVVD
-223 SNAKTSDLVD
+223 SNANTSDLVD
-233 LKNYKKG
+233 LQNYKKG

-247 RVSYMPFPTPMEY
+247 RVSYMPFPTPIEY
-260 TSTIGGLRDFPN
+260 TSTIGGLKDFPN
-272 DRILQKNPCLVRSD
+272 DKILQDNPCLVRSD

-293 RDNYGFWF
+293 RDDYGFWF

-308 SGVDYDGRSTMVES
+308 SGVDYDSRSTMVES
-322 QNGVWSPQLIPANI
+322 QNGVWLPQLIPANI

-365 DYALN
+365 DYTLN
-370 GTKQVFKNHHLTVFR
+370 GTKQALKNHHLTVFR
-385 SPNNNDEAR
+385 SPNNNAEAR
-394 KIMANIGIEKVAYGN
+394 KIMGNIGIEKVAYEN

-453 NISNGIWMSGEASAY
+453 NISDGIWMSGKASAS

-516 EIVIPASLSG
+516 EIVIPSSLSG

-565 GNKVNPITTTS
+565 GNEVKPITTTS
-576 PDGSYEFTNLL
+576 PDGYYEFTNLL

-609 RKGSDSSVD
+609 HKGSDSSVD

-630 SVTEK
+630 SVIENV
-635 GSAATDNSASKDSY
+635 SSETDNSTSKNSY
-649 VGNINLSA
+649 VGNISLSA

-671 DDPKKDDPKDPKPN
+671 DEPKDPKPN
-685 PDPKKDDPK
+685 TEPKNPQPKHEDPK
-694 DPKPNPDPKKDD
+694 DPKQNPNPKDPKKD
-706 PKDPDHKPKPKNP
+706 KPKS
-719 QPDPKNPKEPKPK
+719 K
-732 DPKPKDPQPK
+732 DPKPKDP
-742 PKTDPKNPKKDKPKD
+742 NPEKDKPKD
-757 PDNKPKPNPEPKQD
+757 PDNKPKQNPEPK
-771 DPKDPKPKPKTDP
+771 KTDP
-784 KNDNPVKP
+784 KDYNPVKP

-801 KDDPKKDE
+801 KDE
-809 PNPKDKPN
+809 PED
-817 NPNYQDRDVPDP
+817 PDP
-829 KPEDP
+829 KDTNP
-834 KKPDNPTKPKD
+834 KS
-845 DKPDTPKK
+845 DTPK
-853 DEPKQNPKPN
+853 DNENPK
-863 PDPKK
+863 
-868 DEPEDT
+868 EPE
-874 KSDEPKDTDPKSD
+874 SEPDDPKSD
-887 DPKDNEKPKD
+887 T
-897 PESKPDES
+897 PDG
-905 KPDDPKDPDTDDTES
+905 PDTDYTES

-925 YEDPQPKEDPSE
+925 YEDPQPKEDSSE
-937 PNHSEIRELDNP
+937 PNQSEIRELDNP
-949 IPSINND
+949 IPNINND

-966 SSFDNNNSDSKQER
+966 SSFDNNNADFKQEH

-1002 LALGATNKIKRY
+1002 LALGATNKIKSY

>member
-66 KLPEVRTSISYVDG
+66 KLPEIRTSISYVDG

-97 PGSNLTLRATA
+97 PGSKLTLRATA
-108 KFIVPEDGDVF
+108 KFIVPEAGDVF

-131 TVNANDFVVYAGNVA
+131 TVNANDFVVDAGSVA

-177 WSSDFAT
+177 WSSDFAN
-184 EMPHLASIK
+184 EMPYLAAIK

-210 NRTVSI
+210 NQTVSI
-216 EIHTVVN
+216 EIHTVID

-308 SGVDYDGRSTMVES
+308 SGVDYYGRSTMVES
-322 QNGVWSPQLIPANI
+322 QNGVFLPQLIPANI

-365 DYALN
+365 NYALN
-370 GTKQVFKNHHLTVFR
+370 GTKQVFENHHLTVFR

-422 DGWGTVPEQS
+422 DGWGTVPRQS

-453 NISNGIWMSGEASAY
+453 NISNGIWMSGKASAY

-510 VSTVPI
+510 VSTVPV

-587 PGSYVVKFTLP
+587 PGNYVVKFTLP

-630 SVTEK
+630 SVTEN
-635 GSAATDNSASKDSY
+635 GSAETDNSASKNSY
-649 VGNINLSA
+649 VGNISLSA

-671 DDPKKDDPKDPKPN
+671 DDPKKDE
-685 PDPKKDDPK
+685 
-694 DPKPNPDPKKDD
+694 
-706 PKDPDHKPKPKNP
+706 PKNP
-719 QPDPKNPKEPKPK
+719 QPKPE
-732 DPKPKDPQPK
+732 
-742 PKTDPKNPKKDKPKD
+742 DPKNPKK
-757 PDNKPKPNPEPKQD
+757 E
-771 DPKDPKPKPKTDP
+771 PKTDP

-792 DTPKSPDPK
+792 DTPKSS
-801 KDDPKKDE
+801 DPKKDE
-809 PNPKDKPN
+809 PKQNPKQNPKPNPKDKPN

-829 KPEDP
+829 KSEDP

-845 DKPDTPKK
+845 DKPDNPKEPESK
-853 DEPKQNPKPN
+853 DPKQD

-868 DEPEDT
+868 DDPEDP
-874 KSDEPKDTDPKSD
+874 DPKDTNPKSDTPKDNENPKEPESEPDDPKSD
-887 DPKDNEKPKD
+887 T
-897 PESKPDES
+897 PDG
-905 KPDDPKDPDTDDTES
+905 PDTDYTES

-925 YEDPQPKEDPSE
+925 YEDPQPKEDSSE
-937 PNHSEIRELDNP
+937 PNQSEIRELDNP
-949 IPSINND
+949 IPNINND

-966 SSFDNNNSDSKQER
+966 SSFDNNNADFKQEH

-1002 LALGATNKIKRY
+1002 LALGATNKIKSY

>member
-86 ANTNKT
+86 ADTNKT

-97 PGSNLTLRATA
+97 PGSKLTLRATA
-108 KFIVPEDGDVF
+108 KFIVPEAGDVF

-131 TVNANDFVVYAGNVA
+131 TVNANDFVVDAGSVA
-146 NKVVQISDSKSFGNH
+146 NKVVQISDSKSFDNH

-177 WSSDFAT
+177 WSSDFAN
-184 EMPHLASIK
+184 EMPYLAAIK

-205 DVIKN
+205 DVVKN
-210 NRTVSI
+210 NQTVSI
-216 EIHTVVN
+216 EIPTVVD
-223 SNAKTSDLVD
+223 SNANTSDLVD
-233 LKNYKKG
+233 LQNYKKG

-247 RVSYMPFPTPMEY
+247 RVSYMPFPTPIEY
-260 TSTIGGLRDFPN
+260 TSTIGGLKDFPN
-272 DRILQKNPCLVRSD
+272 DKILQDNPCLVRSD

-293 RDNYGFWF
+293 RDDYGFWF

-308 SGVDYDGRSTMVES
+308 SGVDYDSRSTMVES
-322 QNGVWSPQLIPANI
+322 QNGVWLPQLIPANI

-365 DYALN
+365 DYTLN
-370 GTKQVFKNHHLTVFR
+370 GTKQALKNHHLTVFR
-385 SPNNNDEAR
+385 SPNNNAEAR
-394 KIMANIGIEKVAYGN
+394 KIMGNIGIEKVAYEN

-453 NISNGIWMSGEASAY
+453 NISDGIWMSGKASAS

-516 EIVIPASLSG
+516 EIVIPSSLSG

-565 GNKVNPITTTS
+565 GNEVKPITTTS
-576 PDGSYEFTNLL
+576 PDGYYEFTNLL

-609 RKGSDSSVD
+609 HKGSDSSVD

-630 SVTEK
+630 SVIENV
-635 GSAATDNSASKDSY
+635 SSETDNSTSKNSY
-649 VGNINLSA
+649 VGNISLSA

-671 DDPKKDDPKDPKPN
+671 DEPKDPKPN
-685 PDPKKDDPK
+685 TEPKNPQPKHEDPK
-694 DPKPNPDPKKDD
+694 DPKQNPNPKDPKKD
-706 PKDPDHKPKPKNP
+706 KPKS
-719 QPDPKNPKEPKPK
+719 K
-732 DPKPKDPQPK
+732 DPKPKDP
-742 PKTDPKNPKKDKPKD
+742 NPEKDKPKD
-757 PDNKPKPNPEPKQD
+757 PKPN
-771 DPKDPKPKPKTDP
+771 
-784 KNDNPVKP
+784 
-792 DTPKSPDPK
+792 
-801 KDDPKKDE
+801 DE
-809 PNPKDKPN
+809 
-817 NPNYQDRDVPDP
+817 
-829 KPEDP
+829 
-834 KKPDNPTKPKD
+834 
-845 DKPDTPKK
+845 
-853 DEPKQNPKPN
+853 
-863 PDPKK
+863 PKK
-868 DEPEDT
+868 DEPEDP
-874 KSDEPKDTDPKSD
+874 DPKDTNPKSEN
-887 DPKDNEKPKD
+887 PKDNENPKE
-897 PESKPDES
+897 PESKKDDP
-905 KPDDPKDPDTDDTES
+905 KPDDPDGPDTDYTES

-925 YEDPQPKEDPSE
+925 YEDPQPKEDSSG
-937 PNHSEIRELDNP
+937 PNHSEIRESDNP
-949 IPSINND
+949 IPSSNND

-966 SSFDNNNSDSKQER
+966 SSFDNNNADFKQEH

-1014 FCKGKHRQ
+1014 LCRGKHRQ

>member
-86 ANTNKT
+86 ADTNKT

-97 PGSNLTLRATA
+97 PGSKLTLRATA
-108 KFIVPEDGDVF
+108 KFIVPEAGDVF

-131 TVNANDFVVYAGNVA
+131 TVNANDFVVDAGSVA
-146 NKVVQISDSKSFGNH
+146 NKVVQISDSKSFDNH

-177 WSSDFAT
+177 WSSDFAN
-184 EMPHLASIK
+184 EMPYLAAIK

-205 DVIKN
+205 DVVKN
-210 NRTVSI
+210 NQTVSI
-216 EIHTVVN
+216 EIPTVVD
-223 SNAKTSDLVD
+223 SNANTSDLVD
-233 LKNYKKG
+233 LQNYKKG

-247 RVSYMPFPTPMEY
+247 RVSYMPFPTPIEY
-260 TSTIGGLRDFPN
+260 TSTIGGLKDFPN
-272 DRILQKNPCLVRSD
+272 DKILQDNPCLVRSD

-293 RDNYGFWF
+293 RDDYGFWF

-308 SGVDYDGRSTMVES
+308 SGVDYDSRSTMVES
-322 QNGVWSPQLIPANI
+322 QNGVWLPQLIPANI

-365 DYALN
+365 DYTLN
-370 GTKQVFKNHHLTVFR
+370 GTKQALKNHHLTVFR
-385 SPNNNDEAR
+385 SPNNNAEAR
-394 KIMANIGIEKVAYGN
+394 KIMGNIGIEKVAYEN

-453 NISNGIWMSGEASAY
+453 NISDGIWMSGKASAS

-516 EIVIPASLSG
+516 EIVIPSSLSG

-565 GNKVNPITTTS
+565 GNEVKPITTTS
-576 PDGSYEFTNLL
+576 PDGYYEFTNLL

-609 RKGSDSSVD
+609 HKGSDSSVD

-630 SVTEK
+630 SVIENV
-635 GSAATDNSASKDSY
+635 SSETDNSTSKNSY
-649 VGNINLSA
+649 VGNISLSA

-671 DDPKKDDPKDPKPN
+671 DEPKDPKPN
-685 PDPKKDDPK
+685 TEPKNPQPKHEDPK
-694 DPKPNPDPKKDD
+694 DPKQNPNPKDPKKD
-706 PKDPDHKPKPKNP
+706 KPKS
-719 QPDPKNPKEPKPK
+719 K
-732 DPKPKDPQPK
+732 DPKPKDP
-742 PKTDPKNPKKDKPKD
+742 NPEKDKPKD
-757 PDNKPKPNPEPKQD
+757 PDNKPKQNPEPK
-771 DPKDPKPKPKTDP
+771 KTDP
-784 KNDNPVKP
+784 KDYNPVKP

-801 KDDPKKDE
+801 KDDPK
-809 PNPKDKPN
+809 PKDKPN
-817 NPNYQDRDVPDP
+817 NPNYQDRDVPDT

-845 DKPDTPKK
+845 DKSDTPKEPESK
-853 DEPKQNPKPN
+853 EPKDPKPN
-863 PDPKK
+863 DEPKK
-868 DEPEDT
+868 DEPEDP
-874 KSDEPKDTDPKSD
+874 DPKDTNPKSD
-887 DPKDNEKPKD
+887 T
-897 PESKPDES
+897 PDG
-905 KPDDPKDPDTDDTES
+905 PDTDYTES

-925 YEDPQPKEDPSE
+925 YEDPQPKEDSSE
-937 PNHSEIRELDNP
+937 PNQSEIRELDNP
-949 IPSINND
+949 IPNINND

-966 SSFDNNNSDSKQER
+966 SSFDNNNADFKQEH

-1002 LALGATNKIKRY
+1002 LALGATNKIKSY

>member
-25 LAQSSNDNAF
+25 LAQPSNDNAF
-35 TNRENIP
+35 TNYENIP

-48 NNIDLIPAPT
+48 DNMDLIPAPT
-58 QHFGKPDG
+58 QHFGKSDG
-66 KLPEVRTSISYVDG
+66 KLPEVRTSINYVDG
-80 DSTDNH
+80 DSTYNH

-97 PGSNLTLRATA
+97 PGSKLTLRATA
-108 KFIVPEDGDVF
+108 KFTVPEDGDVF
-119 RPYLRLA
+119 RPYLRLV

-131 TVNANDFVVYAGNVA
+131 TVDVNNFAVNAGGVA
-146 NKVVQISDSKSFGNH
+146 SKVVELSDSSTFA
-161 NLGNYNL
+161 NYNL

-210 NRTVSI
+210 NQTVSI
-216 EIHTVVN
+216 EIPTVVN
-223 SNAKTSDLVD
+223 SKANTSDLVD
-233 LKNYKKG
+233 LQNYKKG

-247 RVSYMPFPTPMEY
+247 RVSYMPLPKSIEY
-260 TSTIGGLRDFPN
+260 TSEIGGIEKFQN
-272 DRILQKNPCLVRSD
+272 DPILKNNPCLVRSD
-286 LVTGWDG
+286 LVTGWKGQGD
-293 RDNYGFWF
+293 YGFWF
-301 TGLSMET
+301 TGLAMET
-308 SGVDYDGRSTMVES
+308 SGVDYEGRHTAVRSLKDYTF
-322 QNGVWSPQLIPANI
+322 NQLIPADL
-336 EHNQFV
+336 EYNQFV
-342 TIYRNGNDNNPIKL
+342 TIRRNNSGNNPIKL
-356 RFKIPFGSK
+356 RLKIPFGSK
-365 DYALN
+365 NYALN
-370 GTKQVFKNHHLTVFR
+370 GTKQVFEDHHLTVFR
-385 SPNNNDEAR
+385 WPNASAEAR
-394 KIMANIGIEKVAYGN
+394 NLMENAGIDKVQYGGEK
-409 TEVFGDILDSKYF
+409 VFGDTLPEKSFAD
-422 DGWGTVPEQS
+422 WGTYGKQN
-432 RPSELLI
+432 RPAELFV
-439 SGEFNPDSTVFGPD
+439 SGVFNSDSTVFGPD
-453 NISNGIWMSGEASAY
+453 DINKGIWLQGNSKASITTYYESPSCESVYSNSAY
-468 IKSYYRALDC
+468 SDEELA
-478 NDNYPDNTLKY
+478 Y
-489 PPIINKI
+489 PPIISKI

-505 SNRSK
+505 SDRSK

-587 PGSYVVKFTLP
+587 PGNYVVKFTLP

-635 GSAATDNSASKDSY
+635 GSAETDNSASKDSY
-649 VGNINLSA
+649 VGNISLSA

-671 DDPKKDDPKDPKPN
+671 DEPKDPKKDEPKDPKDPKKDDPE
-685 PDPKKDDPK
+685 PK
-694 DPKPNPDPKKDD
+694 DN
-706 PKDPDHKPKPKNP
+706 
-719 QPDPKNPKEPKPK
+719 
-732 DPKPKDPQPK
+732 
-742 PKTDPKNPKKDKPKD
+742 PKD
-757 PDNKPKPNPEPKQD
+757 PDNKPKPNPEPK
-771 DPKDPKPKPKTDP
+771 KDE
-784 KNDNPVKP
+784 
-792 DTPKSPDPK
+792 
-801 KDDPKKDE
+801 PKKDE
-809 PNPKDKPN
+809 PNPKDKPKE
-817 NPNYQDRDVPDP
+817 PNYQDRDVPDP
-829 KPEDP
+829 KPDDP
-834 KKPDNPTKPKD
+834 KEPEPKNPKPED
-845 DKPDTPKK
+845 PKK
-853 DEPKQNPKPN
+853 DEPKDTNPKSE
-863 PDPKK
+863 DPKN
-868 DEPEDT
+868 
-874 KSDEPKDTDPKSD
+874 
-887 DPKDNEKPKD
+887 NEKPKD
-897 PESKPDES
+897 PESKPDDP
-905 KPDDPKDPDTDDTES
+905 KPDTPKDPGTDDTES

-925 YEDPQPKEDPSE
+925 HEDPQPKEDPSE

-949 IPSINND
+949 IPSMNND

-966 SSFDNNNSDSKQER
+966 SSFDNNNADSKQER

>member
-86 ANTNKT
+86 ADTNKT

-97 PGSNLTLRATA
+97 PGSKLTLRATA
-108 KFIVPEDGDVF
+108 KFIVPEAGDVF

-131 TVNANDFVVYAGNVA
+131 TVNANDFVVDAGSVA
-146 NKVVQISDSKSFGNH
+146 NKVVQISDSKSFDNH

-177 WSSDFAT
+177 WSSDFAN
-184 EMPHLASIK
+184 EMPYLAAIK

-210 NRTVSI
+210 NQTVSI

-260 TSTIGGLRDFPN
+260 TSTIGGLKDFPN

-308 SGVDYDGRSTMVES
+308 SGVDYDSRSTMVES
-322 QNGVWSPQLIPANI
+322 QNGVWLPQLIPANI

-342 TIYRNGNDNNPIKL
+342 TIYRNWNDNDPIKL

-365 DYALN
+365 NYALN

-394 KIMANIGIEKVAYGN
+394 KIMANIGIEKVAYGD

-422 DGWGTVPEQS
+422 DGWGTVPKQS

-453 NISNGIWMSGEASAY
+453 NISNGIWMSGKASAY

-609 RKGSDSSVD
+609 HKGSDSSVD

-635 GSAATDNSASKDSY
+635 GSAETDNSASKDSY
-649 VGNINLSA
+649 VGNINLSL

-671 DDPKKDDPKDPKPN
+671 DDPKKDEPNPEPKNPEPKDKPKDPKDPKPN
-685 PDPKKDDPK
+685 SEPKK
-694 DPKPNPDPKKDD
+694 ND
-706 PKDPDHKPKPKNP
+706 PKDPDHKPK
-719 QPDPKNPKEPKPK
+719 
-732 DPKPKDPQPK
+732 
-742 PKTDPKNPKKDKPKD
+742 
-757 PDNKPKPNPEPKQD
+757 
-771 DPKDPKPKPKTDP
+771 PKDPKPKPKTDP

-792 DTPKSPDPK
+792 DTPKSPEPKEPEHK
-801 KDDPKKDE
+801 KDKPKNPDTK
-809 PNPKDKPN
+809 PKDKPN
-817 NPNYQDRDVPDP
+817 NPNYQDRDVPDT

-834 KKPDNPTKPKD
+834 KEPDNPTKPKD
-845 DKPDTPKK
+845 DKPDTPK
-853 DEPKQNPKPN
+853 E
-863 PDPKK
+863 
-868 DEPEDT
+868 
-874 KSDEPKDTDPKSD
+874 
-887 DPKDNEKPKD
+887 
-897 PESKPDES
+897 PESK
-905 KPDDPKDPDTDDTES
+905 DPKDPDTDDTES

-925 YEDPQPKEDPSE
+925 YEDPQPKEDSSE
-937 PNHSEIRELDNP
+937 PNHSEIRESDNP
-949 IPSINND
+949 ISSSNND

-966 SSFDNNNSDSKQER
+966 SSFDNNNADSKQER

-1002 LALGATNKIKRY
+1002 LSLGATNKIKRY

>member
-86 ANTNKT
+86 ADTNKT

-97 PGSNLTLRATA
+97 PGSKLTLRATA
-108 KFIVPEDGDVF
+108 KFIVPEAGDVF

-131 TVNANDFVVYAGNVA
+131 TVNANDFVVDAGSVA
-146 NKVVQISDSKSFGNH
+146 NKVVQISDSKSFDNH

-177 WSSDFAT
+177 WSSDFAN
-184 EMPHLASIK
+184 EMPYLAAIK

-205 DVIKN
+205 DVVKN
-210 NRTVSI
+210 NQTVSI
-216 EIHTVVN
+216 EIPTVVD
-223 SNAKTSDLVD
+223 SNANTSDLVD
-233 LKNYKKG
+233 LQNYKKG

-247 RVSYMPFPTPMEY
+247 RVSYMPFPTPIEY
-260 TSTIGGLRDFPN
+260 TSTIGGLKDFPN
-272 DRILQKNPCLVRSD
+272 DKILQDNPCLVRSD

-293 RDNYGFWF
+293 RDDYGFWF

-308 SGVDYDGRSTMVES
+308 SGVDYDSRSTMVES
-322 QNGVWSPQLIPANI
+322 QNGVWLPQLIPANI

-365 DYALN
+365 DYTLN
-370 GTKQVFKNHHLTVFR
+370 GTKQALKNHHLTVFR
-385 SPNNNDEAR
+385 SPNNNAEAR
-394 KIMANIGIEKVAYGN
+394 KIMGNIGIEKVAYEN

-453 NISNGIWMSGEASAY
+453 NISNGIWMSGKASAS

-478 NDNYPDNTLKY
+478 NDNYPDSTLKY

-565 GNKVNPITTTS
+565 GNEVKPITTTS
-576 PDGSYEFTNLL
+576 PDGYYEFTNLL

-609 RKGSDSSVD
+609 HKGSDSSVD

-630 SVTEK
+630 SVIENV
-635 GSAATDNSASKDSY
+635 SSETDNSTSKNSY
-649 VGNINLSA
+649 VGNISLSA

-671 DDPKKDDPKDPKPN
+671 DEPKDPKPNTEPKNPEPKDKPKDPKPN
-685 PDPKKDDPK
+685 P
-694 DPKPNPDPKKDD
+694 
-706 PKDPDHKPKPKNP
+706 
-719 QPDPKNPKEPKPK
+719 E
-732 DPKPKDPQPK
+732 
-742 PKTDPKNPKKDKPKD
+742 
-757 PDNKPKPNPEPKQD
+757 
-771 DPKDPKPKPKTDP
+771 
-784 KNDNPVKP
+784 
-792 DTPKSPDPK
+792 PKSP
-801 KDDPKKDE
+801 DPKKDE

-817 NPNYQDRDVPDP
+817 NPNYQDRDVHDP
-829 KPEDP
+829 KPDDP
-834 KKPDNPTKPKD
+834 KKPDNPKKPKD
-845 DKPDTPKK
+845 DKPDNPKEPESK
-853 DEPKQNPKPN
+853 DPKQD

-868 DEPEDT
+868 DDPEDP
-874 KSDEPKDTDPKSD
+874 DPKDTNPKSDTPKDNENPKEPESEPDDPKSD
-887 DPKDNEKPKD
+887 T
-897 PESKPDES
+897 PDG
-905 KPDDPKDPDTDDTES
+905 PDTDYTES

-925 YEDPQPKEDPSE
+925 YEDPQPKEDSSE
-937 PNHSEIRELDNP
+937 PNQSEIRELDNP
-949 IPSINND
+949 IPNINND

-966 SSFDNNNSDSKQER
+966 SSFDNNNADFKQEH

-1002 LALGATNKIKRY
+1002 LALGATNKIKSY

>member
-86 ANTNKT
+86 ADTNKT

-97 PGSNLTLRATA
+97 PGSKLTLRATA
-108 KFIVPEDGDVF
+108 KFIVPEAGDVF

-131 TVNANDFVVYAGNVA
+131 TVNANDFVVDAGSVA
-146 NKVVQISDSKSFGNH
+146 NKVVQISDSKSFDNH

-177 WSSDFAT
+177 WSSDFAN
-184 EMPHLASIK
+184 EMPYLAAIK

-210 NRTVSI
+210 NQTVSI
-216 EIHTVVN
+216 EIHTVID

-308 SGVDYDGRSTMVES
+308 SGVDYYGRSTMVES
-322 QNGVWSPQLIPANI
+322 QNGVFLPQLIPANI

-365 DYALN
+365 NYALN
-370 GTKQVFKNHHLTVFR
+370 GTKQVFENHHLTVFR

-422 DGWGTVPEQS
+422 DGWGTVPRQS

-453 NISNGIWMSGEASAY
+453 NISNGIWMSGKASAS

-478 NDNYPDNTLKY
+478 NDNYPDSTLKY

-565 GNKVNPITTTS
+565 GNEVKPITTTS
-576 PDGSYEFTNLL
+576 PDGYYEFTNLL

-609 RKGSDSSVD
+609 HKGSDSSVD
-618 SDAIPGEPVTDR
+618 SDAIPREPVTDR
-630 SVTEK
+630 SVIENV
-635 GSAATDNSASKDSY
+635 SSETDNSTSKNSY
-649 VGNINLSA
+649 VGNISLSA

-671 DDPKKDDPKDPKPN
+671 DEPKDPKPNTEPKNPEPKDKPKDPKPN
-685 PDPKKDDPK
+685 P
-694 DPKPNPDPKKDD
+694 
-706 PKDPDHKPKPKNP
+706 
-719 QPDPKNPKEPKPK
+719 E
-732 DPKPKDPQPK
+732 
-742 PKTDPKNPKKDKPKD
+742 
-757 PDNKPKPNPEPKQD
+757 
-771 DPKDPKPKPKTDP
+771 
-784 KNDNPVKP
+784 
-792 DTPKSPDPK
+792 PKSP
-801 KDDPKKDE
+801 DPKKDE

-817 NPNYQDRDVPDP
+817 NPNYQDRDVHDP
-829 KPEDP
+829 KPDDP
-834 KKPDNPTKPKD
+834 KKPDNPKKPKD
-845 DKPDTPKK
+845 DKPDNPKEPESK
-853 DEPKQNPKPN
+853 DPKQD

-868 DEPEDT
+868 DDPEDP
-874 KSDEPKDTDPKSD
+874 DPKDTNPKSDTPKDNENPKEPESEPDDPKSD
-887 DPKDNEKPKD
+887 T
-897 PESKPDES
+897 PDG
-905 KPDDPKDPDTDDTES
+905 PDTDYTES

-925 YEDPQPKEDPSE
+925 YEDPQPKEDSSE
-937 PNHSEIRELDNP
+937 PNQSEIRELDNP
-949 IPSINND
+949 IPNINND

-966 SSFDNNNSDSKQER
+966 SSFDNNNADFKQEH

-1002 LALGATNKIKRY
+1002 LALGATNKIKSY

>member
-86 ANTNKT
+86 ADTNKT

-97 PGSNLTLRATA
+97 PGSKLTLRATA
-108 KFIVPEDGDVF
+108 KFIVPEAGDVF

-131 TVNANDFVVYAGNVA
+131 TVNANDFVVDAGSVA
-146 NKVVQISDSKSFGNH
+146 NKVVQISDSKSFDNH

-177 WSSDFAT
+177 WSSDFAN
-184 EMPHLASIK
+184 EMPYLAAIK

-210 NRTVSI
+210 NQTVSI

-308 SGVDYDGRSTMVES
+308 SGVDYDSRSTMVES
-322 QNGVWSPQLIPANI
+322 QNGVWLPQLIPANI

-365 DYALN
+365 NYALN
-370 GTKQVFKNHHLTVFR
+370 GTKQVLKNHHLTVFR
-385 SPNNNDEAR
+385 SPNNNAEAR

-422 DGWGTVPEQS
+422 DGWGNVPAQS

-453 NISNGIWMSGEASAY
+453 NISNGIWMSGKASAY

-609 RKGSDSSVD
+609 HKGSDSSVD

-635 GSAATDNSASKDSY
+635 GSAETDNSASKDSY
-649 VGNINLSA
+649 VGNINLSL

-671 DDPKKDDPKDPKPN
+671 DDPKKDEPNPEPKNPEPKDKPKDPKDPKPN
-685 PDPKKDDPK
+685 SEPKK
-694 DPKPNPDPKKDD
+694 ND
-706 PKDPDHKPKPKNP
+706 PKDPDHKPK
-719 QPDPKNPKEPKPK
+719 
-732 DPKPKDPQPK
+732 
-742 PKTDPKNPKKDKPKD
+742 
-757 PDNKPKPNPEPKQD
+757 
-771 DPKDPKPKPKTDP
+771 PKDPKPKPKTDP

-792 DTPKSPDPK
+792 DTPKSPEPKEPEHK
-801 KDDPKKDE
+801 KDKPKDPDTK
-809 PNPKDKPN
+809 PKDKPN
-817 NPNYQDRDVPDP
+817 NPNYQDRDVPDT

-834 KKPDNPTKPKD
+834 KEPDNPTKPKD
-845 DKPDTPKK
+845 DKPDTPKEPESK
-853 DEPKQNPKPN
+853 DPKDPDPN
-863 PDPKK
+863 DEPKK
-868 DEPEDT
+868 DETEDP
-874 KSDEPKDTDPKSD
+874 DPKDTNPKSEN
-887 DPKDNEKPKD
+887 PKDNENPKN
-897 PESKPDES
+897 PESKPDDPKS
-905 KPDDPKDPDTDDTES
+905 DTPKDPDTDDTES

-925 YEDPQPKEDPSE
+925 YEDPQPKEDSSG
-937 PNHSEIRELDNP
+937 PNHSEIRESDNP
-949 IPSINND
+949 IPSSNND

-966 SSFDNNNSDSKQER
+966 SSFDNNNADFKQEH

-1002 LALGATNKIKRY
+1002 LALGATNKIKSY

>member
-1 MKMKI
+1 MSEGRKYLMKMKI

-86 ANTNKT
+86 ADTNKT

-97 PGSNLTLRATA
+97 PGSKLTLRATA
-108 KFIVPEDGDVF
+108 KFIVPEAGDVF

-131 TVNANDFVVYAGNVA
+131 TVNANDFVVDAGSVA
-146 NKVVQISDSKSFGNH
+146 NKVVQISDSKSFDNH

-177 WSSDFAT
+177 WSSDFAN
-184 EMPHLASIK
+184 EMPYLAAIK

-205 DVIKN
+205 DVVKN
-210 NRTVSI
+210 NQTVSI
-216 EIHTVVN
+216 EIPTVVD
-223 SNAKTSDLVD
+223 SNANTSDLVD
-233 LKNYKKG
+233 LQNYKKG

-247 RVSYMPFPTPMEY
+247 RVSYMPFPTPIEY
-260 TSTIGGLRDFPN
+260 TSTIGGLKDFPN
-272 DRILQKNPCLVRSD
+272 DKILQDNPCLVRSD

-293 RDNYGFWF
+293 RDDYGFWF

-308 SGVDYDGRSTMVES
+308 SGVDYDSRSTMVES
-322 QNGVWSPQLIPANI
+322 QNGVWLPQLIPANI

-394 KIMANIGIEKVAYGN
+394 KIMANIGIEKVAYGD

-422 DGWGTVPEQS
+422 DGWGTVPKQN

-453 NISNGIWMSGEASAY
+453 NISNGIWMSGKASAY

-510 VSTVPI
+510 VSTVPV

-587 PGSYVVKFTLP
+587 PGNYVVKFTLP

-630 SVTEK
+630 SVIEN
-635 GSAATDNSASKDSY
+635 GSAETDNSASKNSY
-649 VGNINLSA
+649 VGNISLSA

-671 DDPKKDDPKDPKPN
+671 DEPKDPKPN
-685 PDPKKDDPK
+685 PDPKK
-694 DPKPNPDPKKDD
+694 ND

-719 QPDPKNPKEPKPK
+719 QPKPENPKDPKPK

-742 PKTDPKNPKKDKPKD
+742 PKTDPKN
-757 PDNKPKPNPEPKQD
+757 
-771 DPKDPKPKPKTDP
+771 
-784 KNDNPVKP
+784 DNPVKP
-792 DTPKSPDPK
+792 DTPKSS
-801 KDDPKKDE
+801 DPKKDE
-809 PNPKDKPN
+809 PKQNPKQNPKPNPKDKPN

-829 KPEDP
+829 KSEDH

-845 DKPDTPKK
+845 DKPDTPKEP
-853 DEPKQNPKPN
+853 EPKEPKPE
-863 PDPKK
+863 DPKR
-868 DEPEDT
+868 
-874 KSDEPKDTDPKSD
+874 DEPKDTYPKSE
-887 DPKDNEKPKD
+887 DPKDNENPKD
-897 PESKPDES
+897 PESEPDGPKS
-905 KPDDPKDPDTDDTES
+905 DTPKDPDTDDTES
-920 NDPPQ
+920 NDSPQ
-925 YEDPQPKEDPSE
+925 YEDPQPKEDSSE

-949 IPSINND
+949 IPNINND
-956 LDSNNSQSNE
+956 LDSNNSQPNE
-966 SSFDNNNSDSKQER
+966 SSFDNNNADSKQEH

>member
-58 QHFGKPDG
+58 QHFGNPDG

-92 NKILR
+92 NRILR
-97 PGSNLTLRATA
+97 PGSKLMLRATA

-210 NRTVSI
+210 NQTVSI

-370 GTKQVFKNHHLTVFR
+370 GIKQVFKNHHLTVFR

-453 NISNGIWMSGEASAY
+453 NVSNGIWMSGKASAY

-510 VSTVPI
+510 VSTVPV

-587 PGSYVVKFTLP
+587 PGNYVVKFTLP

-635 GSAATDNSASKDSY
+635 GSAATDNSSSKDSY
-649 VGNINLSA
+649 VGNINLSP

-671 DDPKKDDPKDPKPN
+671 DDPKKDE
-685 PDPKKDDPK
+685 
-694 DPKPNPDPKKDD
+694 
-706 PKDPDHKPKPKNP
+706 PKDPDHEPKSKDPKPKDPNPKNPKKEPKTDPKNDNPKPNPKPKNP
-719 QPDPKNPKEPKPK
+719 EPKS
-732 DPKPKDPQPK
+732 KDPQPK

-801 KDDPKKDE
+801 KDDPKKDDPKKDE

-834 KKPDNPTKPKD
+834 NKPDNPTKPKD
-845 DKPDTPKK
+845 DKPDTPKDPESK
-853 DEPKQNPKPN
+853 NPKPE
-863 PDPKK
+863 DPKR
-868 DEPEDT
+868 
-874 KSDEPKDTDPKSD
+874 DEPKDTDPKSE
-887 DPKDNEKPKD
+887 DPKDNENPKD

-925 YEDPQPKEDPSE
+925 YEDPQPKEDSSE

-1002 LALGATNKIKRY
+1002 LALGATNKIKSY

>member
-66 KLPEVRTSISYVDG
+66 KLPEIRTSISYVDG

-86 ANTNKT
+86 ADTNKT

-97 PGSNLTLRATA
+97 PGSKLTLRATA
-108 KFIVPEDGDVF
+108 KFIVPEAGDVF

-131 TVNANDFVVYAGNVA
+131 TVNANDFVVDAGSVA

-177 WSSDFAT
+177 WSSDFAN
-184 EMPHLASIK
+184 EMPYLAAIK

-198 GNVLSNG
+198 GNVLSND

-210 NRTVSI
+210 NQTVSI
-216 EIHTVVN
+216 EIHTVID

-233 LKNYKKG
+233 LQNYKKG

-308 SGVDYDGRSTMVES
+308 SGVDYDSRSTMVES
-322 QNGVWSPQLIPANI
+322 QNGVFLPQLIPANI

-394 KIMANIGIEKVAYGN
+394 KIMANIGIEKVAYGD

-422 DGWGTVPEQS
+422 DGWGTVPKQN

-453 NISNGIWMSGEASAY
+453 NISNGIWMSGKASAY

-649 VGNINLSA
+649 VGNISLSA

-671 DDPKKDDPKDPKPN
+671 DDPKDPKPNTEPKNPQPKHEDPKDPKQNPN
-685 PDPKKDDPK
+685 PKDPKKD
-694 DPKPNPDPKKDD
+694 
-706 PKDPDHKPKPKNP
+706 KPKS
-719 QPDPKNPKEPKPK
+719 K
-732 DPKPKDPQPK
+732 DPKPKDP
-742 PKTDPKNPKKDKPKD
+742 NPEKDKPKD
-757 PDNKPKPNPEPKQD
+757 PDNKPKQNPEPK
-771 DPKDPKPKPKTDP
+771 KTDP
-784 KNDNPVKP
+784 KDYNPVKP

-801 KDDPKKDE
+801 KDDPK
-809 PNPKDKPN
+809 PKDKPN
-817 NPNYQDRDVPDP
+817 NPNYQDRDVPDT

-845 DKPDTPKK
+845 DKSDTPKEPESK
-853 DEPKQNPKPN
+853 EPKNPKPN
-863 PDPKK
+863 DETKK
-868 DEPEDT
+868 DEPEDP
-874 KSDEPKDTDPKSD
+874 DPKDTNPKSEN
-887 DPKDNEKPKD
+887 PKDNENPKN
-897 PESKPDES
+897 PESKPDDPKS
-905 KPDDPKDPDTDDTES
+905 DTPKDPDTDDTES

-925 YEDPQPKEDPSE
+925 YEDPQPKEDSSG
-937 PNHSEIRELDNP
+937 PNHSEIRESDNP
-949 IPSINND
+949 IPSSNND
-956 LDSNNSQSNE
+956 LDSNNSQPNE
-966 SSFDNNNSDSKQER
+966 SSFDNNNADFKQEH

>member
-86 ANTNKT
+86 ADTNKT

-97 PGSNLTLRATA
+97 PGSKLTLRATA
-108 KFIVPEDGDVF
+108 KFIVPEAGDVF

-131 TVNANDFVVYAGNVA
+131 TVNANDFVVDAGSVA
-146 NKVVQISDSKSFGNH
+146 NKVVQISDSKSFDNH

-177 WSSDFAT
+177 WSSDFAN
-184 EMPHLASIK
+184 EMPYLAAIK

-205 DVIKN
+205 DVVKN
-210 NRTVSI
+210 NQTVSI
-216 EIHTVVN
+216 EIPTVVD
-223 SNAKTSDLVD
+223 SNANTSDLVD
-233 LKNYKKG
+233 LQNYKKG

-247 RVSYMPFPTPMEY
+247 RVSYMPFPTPIEY
-260 TSTIGGLRDFPN
+260 TSTIGGLKDFPN
-272 DRILQKNPCLVRSD
+272 DKILQDNPCLVRSD

-293 RDNYGFWF
+293 RDDYGFWF

-308 SGVDYDGRSTMVES
+308 SGVDYDSRSTMVES
-322 QNGVWSPQLIPANI
+322 QNGVWLPQLIPANI

-370 GTKQVFKNHHLTVFR
+370 GTKQALKNHHLTVFR
-385 SPNNNDEAR
+385 SPNNNAEAR
-394 KIMANIGIEKVAYGN
+394 KIMGNIGIEKVAYEN

-453 NISNGIWMSGEASAY
+453 NISNGIWMSGKASAS

-478 NDNYPDNTLKY
+478 NDNYPDSTLKY

-565 GNKVNPITTTS
+565 GNEVKPITTTS
-576 PDGSYEFTNLL
+576 PDGYYEFTNLL

-609 RKGSDSSVD
+609 HKGSDSSVD

-630 SVTEK
+630 SVIENV
-635 GSAATDNSASKDSY
+635 SSETDNSTSKNSY
-649 VGNINLSA
+649 VGNISLSA

-671 DDPKKDDPKDPKPN
+671 DEPKDPQ
-685 PDPKKDDPK
+685 
-694 DPKPNPDPKKDD
+694 PKPN
-706 PKDPDHKPKPKNP
+706 
-719 QPDPKNPKEPKPK
+719 
-732 DPKPKDPQPK
+732 PKPKDPQPK
-742 PKTDPKNPKKDKPKD
+742 HEDPKDPKQNPNPKYPKKDKPKD
-757 PDNKPKPNPEPKQD
+757 PDNKPKQNPEPK
-771 DPKDPKPKPKTDP
+771 KTDP
-784 KNDNPVKP
+784 KDYNPVKP

-801 KDDPKKDE
+801 KDDPK
-809 PNPKDKPN
+809 PKDKPN
-817 NPNYQDRDVPDP
+817 NPNYQDRDVPDT

-845 DKPDTPKK
+845 DKSDTPKEPESK
-853 DEPKQNPKPN
+853 EPKDPKPN
-863 PDPKK
+863 DEPKK
-868 DEPEDT
+868 DEPEDP
-874 KSDEPKDTDPKSD
+874 DPKDTNPKSEN
-887 DPKDNEKPKD
+887 PKDNENPKE
-897 PESKPDES
+897 PESKKDDP
-905 KPDDPKDPDTDDTES
+905 KPDDPDGPDTDYTES

-925 YEDPQPKEDPSE
+925 YEDPQPKEDSSE
-937 PNHSEIRELDNP
+937 PNQSEIRELDNP
-949 IPSINND
+949 IPNINND
-956 LDSNNSQSNE
+956 LDSNNSQPNE
-966 SSFDNNNSDSKQER
+966 SSFDNNNADFKQEH

-1014 FCKGKHRQ
+1014 LCRGKHRQ

>member
-25 LAQSSNDNAF
+25 LAQPSNDNAF
-35 TNRENIP
+35 TNHENIP

-86 ANTNKT
+86 ADTNKTNKT

-97 PGSNLTLRATA
+97 PGSKLTLRATA
-108 KFIVPEDGDVF
+108 KFIVPEAGDVF

-131 TVNANDFVVYAGNVA
+131 TVNANDFVVDAGNVA
-146 NKVVQISDSKSFGNH
+146 NKVVQISYSKSFGNH

-210 NRTVSI
+210 NQTVSI
-216 EIHTVVN
+216 EIPTVVD
-223 SNAKTSDLVD
+223 SNANTSDLVD

-247 RVSYMPFPTPMEY
+247 RVSYMPFPTPIEY
-260 TSTIGGLRDFPN
+260 TSTIGGLKDFPN
-272 DRILQKNPCLVRSD
+272 DKILQNNPCLVRSD

-308 SGVDYDGRSTMVES
+308 SGVDYDSRSTMVES
-322 QNGVWSPQLIPANI
+322 QNGVWLPQLIPANI

-365 DYALN
+365 NYALN
-370 GTKQVFKNHHLTVFR
+370 GTKQVLKNHHLTVFR
-385 SPNNNDEAR
+385 SPNNNAEAR

-422 DGWGTVPEQS
+422 DGWGNVPAQS

-453 NISNGIWMSGEASAY
+453 NISNGIWMSGKASAY

-609 RKGSDSSVD
+609 HKGSDSSVD

-635 GSAATDNSASKDSY
+635 GSAETDNSASKDSY
-649 VGNINLSA
+649 VGNINLSL

-671 DDPKKDDPKDPKPN
+671 DDPKKD
-685 PDPKKDDPK
+685 
-694 DPKPNPDPKKDD
+694 
-706 PKDPDHKPKPKNP
+706 
-719 QPDPKNPKEPKPK
+719 E
-732 DPKPKDPQPK
+732 
-742 PKTDPKNPKKDKPKD
+742 
-757 PDNKPKPNPEPKQD
+757 PNPEPK
-771 DPKDPKPKPKTDP
+771 
-784 KNDNPVKP
+784 NP
-792 DTPKSPDPK
+792 
-801 KDDPKKDE
+801 E
-809 PNPKDKPN
+809 PKDKPN
-817 NPNYQDRDVPDP
+817 NPNYQDRDVPDT

-834 KKPDNPTKPKD
+834 KEPDNPTKPKD
-845 DKPDTPKK
+845 DKPDTPKEPESK
-853 DEPKQNPKPN
+853 DPKDPDPN
-863 PDPKK
+863 DEPKK
-868 DEPEDT
+868 DETEDP
-874 KSDEPKDTDPKSD
+874 DPKDTNPKSEN
-887 DPKDNEKPKD
+887 PKDNENPKN
-897 PESKPDES
+897 PESKPDDPKS
-905 KPDDPKDPDTDDTES
+905 DTPKDPDTDDTES

-925 YEDPQPKEDPSE
+925 YEDPQPKEDSSG
-937 PNHSEIRELDNP
+937 PNHSEIRESDNP
-949 IPSINND
+949 IPSSNND

-966 SSFDNNNSDSKQER
+966 SSFDNNNADFKQEH

-1014 FCKGKHRQ
+1014 LCRGKHRQ

>member
-97 PGSNLTLRATA
+97 PGSKLTLRATA
-108 KFIVPEDGDVF
+108 KFIVPEAGDVF

-131 TVNANDFVVYAGNVA
+131 TVNANDFVVDAGSVA

-177 WSSDFAT
+177 WSSDFAN
-184 EMPHLASIK
+184 EMPYLAAIK

-205 DVIKN
+205 DVVKN
-210 NRTVSI
+210 NQTVSI
-216 EIHTVVN
+216 EIPTVVD
-223 SNAKTSDLVD
+223 SNANTSDLVD
-233 LKNYKKG
+233 LQNYKKG

-247 RVSYMPFPTPMEY
+247 RVSYMPFPTPIEY
-260 TSTIGGLRDFPN
+260 TSTIGGLKDFPN
-272 DRILQKNPCLVRSD
+272 DKILQDNPCLVRSD

-293 RDNYGFWF
+293 RDDYGFWF

-308 SGVDYDGRSTMVES
+308 SGVDYDSRSTMVES
-322 QNGVWSPQLIPANI
+322 QNGVWLPQLIPANI

-365 DYALN
+365 NYALN
-370 GTKQVFKNHHLTVFR
+370 GTKQALKNHHLTVFR
-385 SPNNNDEAR
+385 LPNNNAEAR
-394 KIMANIGIEKVAYGN
+394 KIMGNIGIEKVAYEN

-453 NISNGIWMSGEASAY
+453 NISNGIWMSGKASAS

-478 NDNYPDNTLKY
+478 NDNYPDSTLKY

-565 GNKVNPITTTS
+565 GNEVKPITTTS
-576 PDGSYEFTNLL
+576 PDGYYEFTNLL

-609 RKGSDSSVD
+609 HKGSDSSVD

-630 SVTEK
+630 SVIENV
-635 GSAATDNSASKDSY
+635 SSETDNSTSKNSY
-649 VGNINLSA
+649 VGNISLSA

-671 DDPKKDDPKDPKPN
+671 DEPKDPKPN
-685 PDPKKDDPK
+685 TE
-694 DPKPNPDPKKDD
+694 
-706 PKDPDHKPKPKNP
+706 PKNP
-719 QPDPKNPKEPKPK
+719 QPKPENPK
-732 DPKPKDPQPK
+732 DPE
-742 PKTDPKNPKKDKPKD
+742 PKKDKPKD

-771 DPKDPKPKPKTDP
+771 DPKDSKPKPKTDP

-801 KDDPKKDE
+801 DPK
-809 PNPKDKPN
+809 KDKPN
-817 NPNYQDRDVPDP
+817 NPNYQDRDVPDT

-834 KKPDNPTKPKD
+834 KKPD
-845 DKPDTPKK
+845 TPKEPESK
-853 DEPKQNPKPN
+853 EPKNPKPN
-863 PDPKK
+863 DETKK
-868 DEPEDT
+868 DEPEDP
-874 KSDEPKDTDPKSD
+874 DPKDTNPKSEN
-887 DPKDNEKPKD
+887 PKDNENPKN
-897 PESKPDES
+897 PESKPDDPKS
-905 KPDDPKDPDTDDTES
+905 DTPKDPDTDDTES

-925 YEDPQPKEDPSE
+925 YEDPQPKEDSSE
-937 PNHSEIRELDNP
+937 PNHSEIRESDNP
-949 IPSINND
+949 ISSSNND

-966 SSFDNNNSDSKQER
+966 SSFDNNNADSKQER

-1002 LALGATNKIKRY
+1002 LSLGATNKIKRY

>member
-86 ANTNKT
+86 ADTNKT

-97 PGSNLTLRATA
+97 PGSKLTLRATA
-108 KFIVPEDGDVF
+108 KFIVPEAGDVF

-131 TVNANDFVVYAGNVA
+131 TVNANDFVVDAGSVA
-146 NKVVQISDSKSFGNH
+146 NKVVQISDSKSFDNH

-177 WSSDFAT
+177 WSSDFAN
-184 EMPHLASIK
+184 EMPYLAAIK

-205 DVIKN
+205 DVVKN
-210 NRTVSI
+210 NQTVSI
-216 EIHTVVN
+216 EIPTVVD
-223 SNAKTSDLVD
+223 SNANTSDLVD
-233 LKNYKKG
+233 LQNYKKG

-247 RVSYMPFPTPMEY
+247 RVSYMPFPTPIEY
-260 TSTIGGLRDFPN
+260 TSTIGGLKDFPN
-272 DRILQKNPCLVRSD
+272 DKILQDNPCLVRSD

-293 RDNYGFWF
+293 RDDYGFWF

-308 SGVDYDGRSTMVES
+308 SGVDYDSRSTMVES
-322 QNGVWSPQLIPANI
+322 QNGVWLPQLIPANI

-365 DYALN
+365 NYALN
-370 GTKQVFKNHHLTVFR
+370 GTKQVLKNHHLTVFR
-385 SPNNNDEAR
+385 SPNNNAEAR

-422 DGWGTVPEQS
+422 DGWGNVPAQS

-453 NISNGIWMSGEASAY
+453 NISNGIWMSGKASAY

-609 RKGSDSSVD
+609 HKGSDSSVD

-635 GSAATDNSASKDSY
+635 GSAETDNSASKDSY
-649 VGNINLSA
+649 VGNINLSL

-671 DDPKKDDPKDPKPN
+671 DDPKKDEPNPEPKNPEPKDKPKDPKPN
-685 PDPKKDDPK
+685 P
-694 DPKPNPDPKKDD
+694 
-706 PKDPDHKPKPKNP
+706 
-719 QPDPKNPKEPKPK
+719 E
-732 DPKPKDPQPK
+732 
-742 PKTDPKNPKKDKPKD
+742 
-757 PDNKPKPNPEPKQD
+757 
-771 DPKDPKPKPKTDP
+771 
-784 KNDNPVKP
+784 
-792 DTPKSPDPK
+792 PKSP
-801 KDDPKKDE
+801 DPKKDE

-817 NPNYQDRDVPDP
+817 NPNYQDRDVHDP
-829 KPEDP
+829 KPDDP
-834 KKPDNPTKPKD
+834 KKPDNPKKPKD
-845 DKPDTPKK
+845 DKPDNPKEPESK
-853 DEPKQNPKPN
+853 DPKQD

-868 DEPEDT
+868 DDPEDP
-874 KSDEPKDTDPKSD
+874 DPKDTNPKSDTPKDNENPKEPESEPDDPKSD
-887 DPKDNEKPKD
+887 T
-897 PESKPDES
+897 PDG
-905 KPDDPKDPDTDDTES
+905 PDTDYTES

-925 YEDPQPKEDPSE
+925 YEDPQPKEDSSE
-937 PNHSEIRELDNP
+937 PNQSEIRELDNP
-949 IPSINND
+949 IPNINND

-966 SSFDNNNSDSKQER
+966 SSFDNNNADSKQER

-1002 LALGATNKIKRY
+1002 LSLGATNKIKRY

>member
-1 MKMKI
+1 MKIKI

-66 KLPEVRTSISYVDG
+66 KLPEVRTSINYVDG

-97 PGSNLTLRATA
+97 PGSKLTLRATA

-210 NRTVSI
+210 NQTVSI
-216 EIHTVVN
+216 EIHTVIDG
-223 SNAKTSDLVD
+223 NAKTSDLVD

-272 DRILQKNPCLVRSD
+272 DKILQKNPCLVRSD

-308 SGVDYDGRSTMVES
+308 SGVDYDGRRTMVES
-322 QNGVWSPQLIPANI
+322 QNGVFLPQLIPANI

-365 DYALN
+365 NYALN

-394 KIMANIGIEKVAYGN
+394 KIMANIGIEKVAYGD

-422 DGWGTVPEQS
+422 DGWGTVPKQS

-453 NISNGIWMSGEASAY
+453 NISNGIWMSGKASAY

-576 PDGSYEFTNLL
+576 PDGSYEFTNSL

-609 RKGSDSSVD
+609 HKGSDSSVD

-630 SVTEK
+630 SVIENV
-635 GSAATDNSASKDSY
+635 SSETDNSTSKNSY
-649 VGNINLSA
+649 VGNISLSA

-671 DDPKKDDPKDPKPN
+671 DEPKDPKSN
-685 PDPKKDDPK
+685 PE
-694 DPKPNPDPKKDD
+694 
-706 PKDPDHKPKPKNP
+706 PKNP
-719 QPDPKNPKEPKPK
+719 QPKPENPK
-732 DPKPKDPQPK
+732 DPE
-742 PKTDPKNPKKDKPKD
+742 PKKDKPKD

-771 DPKDPKPKPKTDP
+771 DPKDSKPKPKTDP

-801 KDDPKKDE
+801 DPK
-809 PNPKDKPN
+809 KDKPN
-817 NPNYQDRDVPDP
+817 NPNYQDRDVPDT

-834 KKPDNPTKPKD
+834 KKPD
-845 DKPDTPKK
+845 TPK
-853 DEPKQNPKPN
+853 E
-863 PDPKK
+863 
-868 DEPEDT
+868 
-874 KSDEPKDTDPKSD
+874 
-887 DPKDNEKPKD
+887 
-897 PESKPDES
+897 PESKPDDPKS
-905 KPDDPKDPDTDDTES
+905 DTPKDPDTDDTES

-925 YEDPQPKEDPSE
+925 YEDPQPKEDSSG
-937 PNHSEIRELDNP
+937 PNHSEIRESDNP
-949 IPSINND
+949 IPSSNND

-966 SSFDNNNSDSKQER
+966 SSFDNNNADFKQEH

-1014 FCKGKHRQ
+1014 LCRGKHRQ

>member
-25 LAQSSNDNAF
+25 LAQPSNDNAF
-35 TNRENIP
+35 TNYENIP

-48 NNIDLIPAPT
+48 DNMDLIPAPT
-58 QHFGKPDG
+58 QHFGKSDG
-66 KLPEVRTSISYVDG
+66 KLPEVRTSINYVDG
-80 DSTDNH
+80 DSTYNH

-97 PGSNLTLRATA
+97 PGSKLTLRATA
-108 KFIVPEDGDVF
+108 KFTVPEDGDVF

-131 TVNANDFVVYAGNVA
+131 TVDVNNFAVNAGGVA
-146 NKVVQISDSKSFGNH
+146 SKVVELSDSSTFA
-161 NLGNYNL
+161 NYNL

-210 NRTVSI
+210 NQTVSI
-216 EIHTVVN
+216 EIPTVVN
-223 SNAKTSDLVD
+223 SKANTSDLVD
-233 LKNYKKG
+233 LQNYKKG

-247 RVSYMPFPTPMEY
+247 RVSYMPLPKSIEY
-260 TSTIGGLRDFPN
+260 TSEIGGIEKFQN
-272 DRILQKNPCLVRSD
+272 DPILKNNPCLVRSD
-286 LVTGWDG
+286 LVTGWKGQGD
-293 RDNYGFWF
+293 YGFWF
-301 TGLSMET
+301 TGLAMET
-308 SGVDYDGRSTMVES
+308 SGVDYEGRHTAVRSLKDYTF
-322 QNGVWSPQLIPANI
+322 NQLIPADL
-336 EHNQFV
+336 EYNQFV
-342 TIYRNGNDNNPIKL
+342 TIRRNNSGNNPIKL
-356 RFKIPFGSK
+356 RLKIPFGSK
-365 DYALN
+365 NYALN
-370 GTKQVFKNHHLTVFR
+370 GTKQVFEDHHLTVFR
-385 SPNNNDEAR
+385 WPNASAEAR
-394 KIMANIGIEKVAYGN
+394 NLMENAGIDKVQYGGEK
-409 TEVFGDILDSKYF
+409 VFGDTLPEKSFAD
-422 DGWGTVPEQS
+422 WGTYGKQN
-432 RPSELLI
+432 RPAELFV
-439 SGEFNPDSTVFGPD
+439 SGVFNSDSTVFGPD
-453 NISNGIWMSGEASAY
+453 DINKGIWLQGNSKASITTYYESPSCESVYSNSAY
-468 IKSYYRALDC
+468 SDEELA
-478 NDNYPDNTLKY
+478 Y
-489 PPIINKI
+489 PPIISKI

-505 SNRSK
+505 SDRSK

-587 PGSYVVKFTLP
+587 PGNYVVKFTLP

-635 GSAATDNSASKDSY
+635 GSAETDNSASKDSY
-649 VGNINLSA
+649 VGNISLSA

-671 DDPKKDDPKDPKPN
+671 DEPKDPKKDEPKDPKDPKKDDPE
-685 PDPKKDDPK
+685 PK
-694 DPKPNPDPKKDD
+694 DN
-706 PKDPDHKPKPKNP
+706 
-719 QPDPKNPKEPKPK
+719 
-732 DPKPKDPQPK
+732 
-742 PKTDPKNPKKDKPKD
+742 PKD
-757 PDNKPKPNPEPKQD
+757 PDNKPKPNPEPK
-771 DPKDPKPKPKTDP
+771 KDE
-784 KNDNPVKP
+784 
-792 DTPKSPDPK
+792 
-801 KDDPKKDE
+801 PKKDE
-809 PNPKDKPN
+809 PNPKDKPKE
-817 NPNYQDRDVPDP
+817 PNYQDRDVPDP
-829 KPEDP
+829 KPDDP
-834 KKPDNPTKPKD
+834 KPED
-845 DKPDTPKK
+845 PKK
-853 DEPKQNPKPN
+853 DEPKDTNPKSE
-863 PDPKK
+863 DPKN
-868 DEPEDT
+868 
-874 KSDEPKDTDPKSD
+874 
-887 DPKDNEKPKD
+887 NEKPKD
-897 PESKPDES
+897 PESKPDDP
-905 KPDDPKDPDTDDTES
+905 KPDTPKDPGTDDTES

-925 YEDPQPKEDPSE
+925 HEDPQPKENPSE

-949 IPSINND
+949 IPSMNND

-966 SSFDNNNSDSKQER
+966 SSFDNNNADSKQER

>member
-35 TNRENIP
+35 TNHENIP

-66 KLPEVRTSISYVDG
+66 KLPEIRTSISYVDG

-97 PGSNLTLRATA
+97 PGSKLTLRATA
-108 KFIVPEDGDVF
+108 KFIVPEAGDVF

-131 TVNANDFVVYAGNVA
+131 TVNANDFVVDAGSVA

-177 WSSDFAT
+177 WSPDFAT
-184 EMPHLASIK
+184 EMPYLAAIK

-198 GNVLSNG
+198 GNVLSND

-210 NRTVSI
+210 NQTVSI
-216 EIHTVVN
+216 EIHTVID

-233 LKNYKKG
+233 LQNYKKG

-308 SGVDYDGRSTMVES
+308 SGVDYDSRSTMVES
-322 QNGVWSPQLIPANI
+322 QNGVWLPQLIPANI

-394 KIMANIGIEKVAYGN
+394 KIMANIGIEKVAYGD

-422 DGWGTVPEQS
+422 DGWGTVPKQS

-453 NISNGIWMSGEASAY
+453 NISNGIWMSGKASAY

-587 PGSYVVKFTLP
+587 PGNYVVKFTLP

-630 SVTEK
+630 SVIENV
-635 GSAATDNSASKDSY
+635 SSETDNSTSKNSY
-649 VGNINLSA
+649 VGNISLSA

-671 DDPKKDDPKDPKPN
+671 DEPKDPKPN
-685 PDPKKDDPK
+685 TE
-694 DPKPNPDPKKDD
+694 
-706 PKDPDHKPKPKNP
+706 PKNP
-719 QPDPKNPKEPKPK
+719 QPKPENPK
-732 DPKPKDPQPK
+732 DPE
-742 PKTDPKNPKKDKPKD
+742 PKKDKPKD

-771 DPKDPKPKPKTDP
+771 DPKDSKPKPKTDP

-801 KDDPKKDE
+801 DPK
-809 PNPKDKPN
+809 KDKPN
-817 NPNYQDRDVPDP
+817 NPNYQDRDVPDT

-834 KKPDNPTKPKD
+834 KKPD
-845 DKPDTPKK
+845 TPKEPESK
-853 DEPKQNPKPN
+853 EPKNPKPN
-863 PDPKK
+863 DETKK
-868 DEPEDT
+868 DEPEDP
-874 KSDEPKDTDPKSD
+874 DPKDTNPKSEN
-887 DPKDNEKPKD
+887 PKDNENPKN
-897 PESKPDES
+897 PESKPDDPKS
-905 KPDDPKDPDTDDTES
+905 DTPKDPDTDDTES

-925 YEDPQPKEDPSE
+925 YEDPQPKEDSSG
-937 PNHSEIRELDNP
+937 PNHSEIRESDNP
-949 IPSINND
+949 IPSSNND

-966 SSFDNNNSDSKQER
+966 SSFDNNNADFKQEH

-1014 FCKGKHRQ
+1014 LCRGKHRQ

>member
-86 ANTNKT
+86 ADTNKT

-97 PGSNLTLRATA
+97 PGSKLTLRATA
-108 KFIVPEDGDVF
+108 KFIVPEAGDVF

-131 TVNANDFVVYAGNVA
+131 TVNANDFVVDAGSVA
-146 NKVVQISDSKSFGNH
+146 NKVVQISDSKSFDNH

-177 WSSDFAT
+177 WSSDFAN
-184 EMPHLASIK
+184 EMPYLAAIK

-205 DVIKN
+205 DVVKN
-210 NRTVSI
+210 NQTVSI
-216 EIHTVVN
+216 EIPTVVD
-223 SNAKTSDLVD
+223 SNANTSDLVD
-233 LKNYKKG
+233 LQNYKKG

-247 RVSYMPFPTPMEY
+247 RVSYMPFPTPIEY
-260 TSTIGGLRDFPN
+260 TSTIGGLKDFPN
-272 DRILQKNPCLVRSD
+272 DKILQDNPCLVRSD

-293 RDNYGFWF
+293 RDDYGFWF

-308 SGVDYDGRSTMVES
+308 SGVDYDSRSTMVES
-322 QNGVWSPQLIPANI
+322 QNGVWLPQLIPANI

-342 TIYRNGNDNNPIKL
+342 TIYRNWNDNDPIKL

-365 DYALN
+365 NYALN

-394 KIMANIGIEKVAYGN
+394 KIMANIGIEKVAYGD

-422 DGWGTVPEQS
+422 DGWGTVPKQS

-453 NISNGIWMSGEASAY
+453 NISNGIWMSGKASAY

-587 PGSYVVKFTLP
+587 PGNYVVKFTLP

-635 GSAATDNSASKDSY
+635 GSAETDNSASKDSY
-649 VGNINLSA
+649 VGNISLSA

-671 DDPKKDDPKDPKPN
+671 DEPKDPKPNTEPKNPEPKDKPKDPKPN
-685 PDPKKDDPK
+685 P
-694 DPKPNPDPKKDD
+694 
-706 PKDPDHKPKPKNP
+706 
-719 QPDPKNPKEPKPK
+719 E
-732 DPKPKDPQPK
+732 
-742 PKTDPKNPKKDKPKD
+742 
-757 PDNKPKPNPEPKQD
+757 
-771 DPKDPKPKPKTDP
+771 
-784 KNDNPVKP
+784 
-792 DTPKSPDPK
+792 PKSP
-801 KDDPKKDE
+801 DPKKDE

-817 NPNYQDRDVPDP
+817 NPNYQDRDVHDP
-829 KPEDP
+829 KPDDP
-834 KKPDNPTKPKD
+834 KKPDNPKKPKD
-845 DKPDTPKK
+845 DKPDTPKEPESK
-853 DEPKQNPKPN
+853 EPKQDPDTKKDDPED
-863 PDPKK
+863 PDPKDTNPKSDTPK
-868 DEPEDT
+868 DNENPKEPE
-874 KSDEPKDTDPKSD
+874 SEPDDPKSD
-887 DPKDNEKPKD
+887 T
-897 PESKPDES
+897 PDG
-905 KPDDPKDPDTDDTES
+905 PDTDYTES

-925 YEDPQPKEDPSE
+925 YEDPQPKEDSSE
-937 PNHSEIRELDNP
+937 PNQSEIRELDNP
-949 IPSINND
+949 IPNINND

-966 SSFDNNNSDSKQER
+966 SSFDNNNADFKQEH

-1002 LALGATNKIKRY
+1002 LALGATNKIKSY

>member
-66 KLPEVRTSISYVDG
+66 KLPEIRTSISYVDG

-97 PGSNLTLRATA
+97 PGSKLTLRATA
-108 KFIVPEDGDVF
+108 KFIVPEAGDVF

-131 TVNANDFVVYAGNVA
+131 TVNANDFVVDAGSVA
-146 NKVVQISDSKSFGNH
+146 NKVVQISDSKSFDNH

-177 WSSDFAT
+177 WSSDFAN
-184 EMPHLASIK
+184 EMPYLAAIK

-198 GNVLSNG
+198 GNVLSND

-210 NRTVSI
+210 NQTVSI
-216 EIHTVVN
+216 EIPTVVD
-223 SNAKTSDLVD
+223 SNANTSDLVD
-233 LKNYKKG
+233 LQNYKKG

-247 RVSYMPFPTPMEY
+247 RVSYMPFPTPIEY
-260 TSTIGGLRDFPN
+260 TSTIGGLKDFPN
-272 DRILQKNPCLVRSD
+272 DKILQDNPCLVRSD

-293 RDNYGFWF
+293 RDDYGFWF

-308 SGVDYDGRSTMVES
+308 SGVDYDSRSTMVES
-322 QNGVWSPQLIPANI
+322 QNGVWLPQLIPANI

-365 DYALN
+365 DYTLN
-370 GTKQVFKNHHLTVFR
+370 GTKQALKNHHLTVFR
-385 SPNNNDEAR
+385 SPNNNAEAR
-394 KIMANIGIEKVAYGN
+394 KIMGNIGIEKVAYEN

-453 NISNGIWMSGEASAY
+453 NISNGIWMSGKASAS

-478 NDNYPDNTLKY
+478 NDNYPDSTLKY

-565 GNKVNPITTTS
+565 GNEVKPITTTS
-576 PDGSYEFTNLL
+576 PDGYYEFTNLL

-609 RKGSDSSVD
+609 HKGSDSSVD

-630 SVTEK
+630 SVIENV
-635 GSAATDNSASKDSY
+635 SSETDNSTSKNSY
-649 VGNINLSA
+649 VGNISLSA

-671 DDPKKDDPKDPKPN
+671 DEPKDPKPNTEPKNPEPKDKPKDPKPN
-685 PDPKKDDPK
+685 P
-694 DPKPNPDPKKDD
+694 
-706 PKDPDHKPKPKNP
+706 
-719 QPDPKNPKEPKPK
+719 E
-732 DPKPKDPQPK
+732 
-742 PKTDPKNPKKDKPKD
+742 
-757 PDNKPKPNPEPKQD
+757 
-771 DPKDPKPKPKTDP
+771 
-784 KNDNPVKP
+784 
-792 DTPKSPDPK
+792 PKSP
-801 KDDPKKDE
+801 DPKKDE

-817 NPNYQDRDVPDP
+817 NPNYQDRDVHDP
-829 KPEDP
+829 KPDDP
-834 KKPDNPTKPKD
+834 KKPDNPKKPKD
-845 DKPDTPKK
+845 DKPDNPKEPESKDPKQDPDTKK
-853 DEPKQNPKPN
+853 DDPED
-863 PDPKK
+863 PDPKDTNPKSENPK
-868 DEPEDT
+868 DNENPKEPE
-874 KSDEPKDTDPKSD
+874 SEPDDPKSD
-887 DPKDNEKPKD
+887 T
-897 PESKPDES
+897 
-905 KPDDPKDPDTDDTES
+905 PKDPDTDDTES

-925 YEDPQPKEDPSE
+925 YEDPQPKEDSSG
-937 PNHSEIRELDNP
+937 PNHSEIRESDNP
-949 IPSINND
+949 IPSSNND

-966 SSFDNNNSDSKQER
+966 SSFDNNNADFKQEH

-1014 FCKGKHRQ
+1014 LCRGKHRQ

>member
-66 KLPEVRTSISYVDG
+66 KLPEIRTSISYVDG

-97 PGSNLTLRATA
+97 PGSKLTLRATA
-108 KFIVPEDGDVF
+108 KFIVPEAGDVF

-131 TVNANDFVVYAGNVA
+131 TVNANDFVVDAGSVA

-177 WSSDFAT
+177 WSSDFAN
-184 EMPHLASIK
+184 EMPYLAAIK

-198 GNVLSNG
+198 GNVLSND

-210 NRTVSI
+210 NQTVSI
-216 EIHTVVN
+216 EIHTVID

-233 LKNYKKG
+233 LQNYKKG

-308 SGVDYDGRSTMVES
+308 SGVDYDSRSTMVES
-322 QNGVWSPQLIPANI
+322 QNGVWLPQLIPANI

-365 DYALN
+365 NYALN
-370 GTKQVFKNHHLTVFR
+370 GTKQALKNHHLTVFR
-385 SPNNNDEAR
+385 SPNNNAEAR
-394 KIMANIGIEKVAYGN
+394 KIMGNIGIEKVAYEN

-453 NISNGIWMSGEASAY
+453 NISNGIWMSGKASAS

-478 NDNYPDNTLKY
+478 NDNYPDSTLKY

-565 GNKVNPITTTS
+565 GNEVKPITTTS
-576 PDGSYEFTNLL
+576 PDGYYEFTNLL

-609 RKGSDSSVD
+609 HKGSDSSVD

-630 SVTEK
+630 SVIENV
-635 GSAATDNSASKDSY
+635 SSETDNSTSKNSY
-649 VGNINLSA
+649 VGNISLSA

-671 DDPKKDDPKDPKPN
+671 DEPKDLKPN
-685 PDPKKDDPK
+685 TE
-694 DPKPNPDPKKDD
+694 
-706 PKDPDHKPKPKNP
+706 PKNP
-719 QPDPKNPKEPKPK
+719 QPKPENPK
-732 DPKPKDPQPK
+732 DPE
-742 PKTDPKNPKKDKPKD
+742 PKKDKPKD

-771 DPKDPKPKPKTDP
+771 GPKDSKPKPKTDP

-801 KDDPKKDE
+801 DPK
-809 PNPKDKPN
+809 KDKPN
-817 NPNYQDRDVPDP
+817 NPNYQDRDVPDT

-834 KKPDNPTKPKD
+834 KKPD
-845 DKPDTPKK
+845 TPKEPESK
-853 DEPKQNPKPN
+853 EPKNPKPN
-863 PDPKK
+863 DETKK
-868 DEPEDT
+868 DEPEDP
-874 KSDEPKDTDPKSD
+874 DPKDTNPKSEN
-887 DPKDNEKPKD
+887 PKDNENPKN
-897 PESKPDES
+897 PESKPDDPKS
-905 KPDDPKDPDTDDTES
+905 DTPKDPDTDDTES

-925 YEDPQPKEDPSE
+925 YEDPQPKEDSSG
-937 PNHSEIRELDNP
+937 PNHSEIRESDNP
-949 IPSINND
+949 IPSSNND

-966 SSFDNNNSDSKQER
+966 SSFDNNNADFKQEH

-1014 FCKGKHRQ
+1014 LCRGKHRQ

>member
-66 KLPEVRTSISYVDG
+66 KLPEIRTSISYVDG

-86 ANTNKT
+86 ADTNKT

-97 PGSNLTLRATA
+97 PGSKLTLRATA
-108 KFIVPEDGDVF
+108 KFIVPEAGDVF

-131 TVNANDFVVYAGNVA
+131 TVNANDFVVDAGSVA
-146 NKVVQISDSKSFGNH
+146 NKVVQISDSKSFDNH

-177 WSSDFAT
+177 WSSDFAN
-184 EMPHLASIK
+184 EMPYLAAIK

-205 DVIKN
+205 DVVKN
-210 NRTVSI
+210 NQTVSI
-216 EIHTVVN
+216 EIPTVFD
-223 SNAKTSDLVD
+223 SNANTSDLVD
-233 LKNYKKG
+233 LQNYKKG

-247 RVSYMPFPTPMEY
+247 RVSYMPFPTPIEY
-260 TSTIGGLRDFPN
+260 TLTIGGLKDFPN
-272 DRILQKNPCLVRSD
+272 DKILQDNPCLVRSD

-293 RDNYGFWF
+293 RDDYGFWF

-308 SGVDYDGRSTMVES
+308 SGVDYDSRSTMVES
-322 QNGVWSPQLIPANI
+322 QNGVWLPQLIPANI

-365 DYALN
+365 DYTLN

-385 SPNNNDEAR
+385 SPNNNAEAR
-394 KIMANIGIEKVAYGN
+394 KIMANIGIEKVAYEN

-453 NISNGIWMSGEASAY
+453 NISDGIWMSGKASAS

-516 EIVIPASLSG
+516 EIVIPSSLSG

-576 PDGSYEFTNLL
+576 PDGYYEFTNLL

-609 RKGSDSSVD
+609 HKGSDSSVD

-630 SVTEK
+630 SVIENV
-635 GSAATDNSASKDSY
+635 SSETDNSASKDSY
-649 VGNINLSA
+649 VGNINLSL

-671 DDPKKDDPKDPKPN
+671 DEPKDPKPN
-685 PDPKKDDPK
+685 TEPKNPQPKHEDPK
-694 DPKPNPDPKKDD
+694 DPKQNPNPKDPKKD
-706 PKDPDHKPKPKNP
+706 KPKS
-719 QPDPKNPKEPKPK
+719 K
-732 DPKPKDPQPK
+732 DPKPKDP
-742 PKTDPKNPKKDKPKD
+742 NPEKDK
-757 PDNKPKPNPEPKQD
+757 
-771 DPKDPKPKPKTDP
+771 
-784 KNDNPVKP
+784 
-792 DTPKSPDPK
+792 
-801 KDDPKKDE
+801 
-809 PNPKDKPN
+809 PKDKPN
-817 NPNYQDRDVPDP
+817 NPNYQDRDVPDT

-845 DKPDTPKK
+845 DKSDTPKEPESK
-853 DEPKQNPKPN
+853 EPKNPKPN
-863 PDPKK
+863 DETKK
-868 DEPEDT
+868 DEPEDP
-874 KSDEPKDTDPKSD
+874 DPKDTNPKSEN
-887 DPKDNEKPKD
+887 PKDNENPKN
-897 PESKPDES
+897 PESKPDDPKS
-905 KPDDPKDPDTDDTES
+905 DTPKDPDTDDTES

-925 YEDPQPKEDPSE
+925 YEDPQPKEDSSE
-937 PNHSEIRELDNP
+937 PNQSEIRELDNP
-949 IPSINND
+949 IPNINND

-966 SSFDNNNSDSKQER
+966 SSFDNNNADFKQER

-1002 LALGATNKIKRY
+1002 LALGATNKIKSY

>member
-1 MKMKI
+1 MKIKI

-66 KLPEVRTSISYVDG
+66 KLPEVRTSINYVDG

-97 PGSNLTLRATA
+97 PDSKLTLRATA
-108 KFIVPEDGDVF
+108 KFIVPEAGDVF

-131 TVNANDFVVYAGNVA
+131 TVNANDFVVDAGSVA
-146 NKVVQISDSKSFGNH
+146 NKVVQISDSKSFDNH

-177 WSSDFAT
+177 WSSDFAN
-184 EMPHLASIK
+184 EMPYLAAIK

-205 DVIKN
+205 DVVKN
-210 NRTVSI
+210 NQTVSI
-216 EIHTVVN
+216 EIPTVVD
-223 SNAKTSDLVD
+223 SNANTSDLVD
-233 LKNYKKG
+233 LQNYKKG

-247 RVSYMPFPTPMEY
+247 RVSYMPFPTPIEY
-260 TSTIGGLRDFPN
+260 TSTIGGLKDFPN
-272 DRILQKNPCLVRSD
+272 DKILQDNPCLVRSD

-293 RDNYGFWF
+293 RDDYGFWF

-308 SGVDYDGRSTMVES
+308 SGVDYDSRSTMVES
-322 QNGVWSPQLIPANI
+322 QNGVWLPQLIPANI

-365 DYALN
+365 DYTLN
-370 GTKQVFKNHHLTVFR
+370 GTKQALKNHHLTVFR

-394 KIMANIGIEKVAYGN
+394 KIMANIGIEKVAYEN

-453 NISNGIWMSGEASAY
+453 NISNGIWMSGKASAS

-478 NDNYPDNTLKY
+478 NDNYPDSTLKY

-565 GNKVNPITTTS
+565 GNEVKPITTTS
-576 PDGSYEFTNLL
+576 PDGYYEFTNLL

-609 RKGSDSSVD
+609 HKGSDSSVD

-630 SVTEK
+630 SVIENV
-635 GSAATDNSASKDSY
+635 SSETDNSTSKNSY
-649 VGNINLSA
+649 VGNISLSA

-671 DDPKKDDPKDPKPN
+671 DEPKDPKPN
-685 PDPKKDDPK
+685 TEPKNPQPKHEDPK
-694 DPKPNPDPKKDD
+694 DPKQNPNPKDPKKD
-706 PKDPDHKPKPKNP
+706 KPKS
-719 QPDPKNPKEPKPK
+719 K
-732 DPKPKDPQPK
+732 DPKPKDP
-742 PKTDPKNPKKDKPKD
+742 NPEKDK
-757 PDNKPKPNPEPKQD
+757 
-771 DPKDPKPKPKTDP
+771 
-784 KNDNPVKP
+784 
-792 DTPKSPDPK
+792 
-801 KDDPKKDE
+801 

-817 NPNYQDRDVPDP
+817 NPNYQDRDVHDP
-829 KPEDP
+829 KPDDP
-834 KKPDNPTKPKD
+834 KKPDNPKKPKD
-845 DKPDTPKK
+845 DKPD
-853 DEPKQNPKPN
+853 NPKEPESKDHKQD

-868 DEPEDT
+868 DDPEDP
-874 KSDEPKDTDPKSD
+874 DPKDTNPKSDTPKDNENPKEPESEPDDPKSD
-887 DPKDNEKPKD
+887 T
-897 PESKPDES
+897 PDG
-905 KPDDPKDPDTDDTES
+905 PDTDYTES

-925 YEDPQPKEDPSE
+925 YEDPQPKEDSSE
-937 PNHSEIRELDNP
+937 PNQSEIRELDNP
-949 IPSINND
+949 IPNINND

-966 SSFDNNNSDSKQER
+966 SSFDNNNADFKQEH

-1002 LALGATNKIKRY
+1002 LALGATNKIKSY

>member
-66 KLPEVRTSISYVDG
+66 KLPEIRTSISYVDG

-86 ANTNKT
+86 ADTNKT

-97 PGSNLTLRATA
+97 PGSKLTLRATA
-108 KFIVPEDGDVF
+108 KFIVPEAGDVF

-131 TVNANDFVVYAGNVA
+131 TVNANDFVVDAGSVA
-146 NKVVQISDSKSFGNH
+146 NKVVQISDSKSFDNH

-177 WSSDFAT
+177 WSSDFAN
-184 EMPHLASIK
+184 EMPYLAAIK

-205 DVIKN
+205 DVVKN
-210 NRTVSI
+210 NQTVSI
-216 EIHTVVN
+216 EIPTVVD
-223 SNAKTSDLVD
+223 SNANTSDLVD
-233 LKNYKKG
+233 LQNYKKG

-247 RVSYMPFPTPMEY
+247 RVSYMPFPTPIEY
-260 TSTIGGLRDFPN
+260 TSTIGGLKDFPN
-272 DRILQKNPCLVRSD
+272 DKILQDNPCLVRSD

-293 RDNYGFWF
+293 RDDYGFWF

-308 SGVDYDGRSTMVES
+308 SGVDYDSRSTMVES
-322 QNGVWSPQLIPANI
+322 QNGVWLPQLIPANI

-365 DYALN
+365 DYTLN
-370 GTKQVFKNHHLTVFR
+370 GTKQALKNHHLTVFR
-385 SPNNNDEAR
+385 SPNNNAEAR
-394 KIMANIGIEKVAYGN
+394 KIMGNIGIEKVAYEN

-453 NISNGIWMSGEASAY
+453 NISDGIWISGKASAS

-516 EIVIPASLSG
+516 EIVIPSSLSG

-565 GNKVNPITTTS
+565 GNEVKPITTTS
-576 PDGSYEFTNLL
+576 PDGYYEFTNLL

-609 RKGSDSSVD
+609 HKGSDSSVD

-630 SVTEK
+630 SVIENV
-635 GSAATDNSASKDSY
+635 SSETDNSTSKNSY
-649 VGNINLSA
+649 VGNISLSA

-671 DDPKKDDPKDPKPN
+671 DEPKDPKPN
-685 PDPKKDDPK
+685 TEPKNPQPKHEDPK
-694 DPKPNPDPKKDD
+694 DPKQNPNPKDPKKD
-706 PKDPDHKPKPKNP
+706 KPKS
-719 QPDPKNPKEPKPK
+719 K
-732 DPKPKDPQPK
+732 DPKPKDP
-742 PKTDPKNPKKDKPKD
+742 NPEKDKPKD
-757 PDNKPKPNPEPKQD
+757 PDNKPKQNPEPK
-771 DPKDPKPKPKTDP
+771 KTDP
-784 KNDNPVKP
+784 KDYNPVKP

-801 KDDPKKDE
+801 KDDPK
-809 PNPKDKPN
+809 PKDKPN
-817 NPNYQDRDVPDP
+817 NPNYQDRDVPDT

-845 DKPDTPKK
+845 DKSDTPKEPESK
-853 DEPKQNPKPN
+853 EPKDPKPN
-863 PDPKK
+863 DEPKK
-868 DEPEDT
+868 DEPEDP
-874 KSDEPKDTDPKSD
+874 DPKDTNPKSDTPKDNENPKEPESEPDDPKSD
-887 DPKDNEKPKD
+887 T
-897 PESKPDES
+897 PDG
-905 KPDDPKDPDTDDTES
+905 PDTDYTES

-925 YEDPQPKEDPSE
+925 YEDPQPKEDSSE
-937 PNHSEIRELDNP
+937 PNQSEIRELDNP
-949 IPSINND
+949 IPNINND

-966 SSFDNNNSDSKQER
+966 SSFDNNNADFKQEH

-1002 LALGATNKIKRY
+1002 LALGATNKIKSY

>member
-66 KLPEVRTSISYVDG
+66 KLPEIRTSISYVDG

-86 ANTNKT
+86 ADTNKT

-97 PGSNLTLRATA
+97 PGSKLTLRATA
-108 KFIVPEDGDVF
+108 KFIVPEAGDVF

-131 TVNANDFVVYAGNVA
+131 TVNANDFVVDAGSVA
-146 NKVVQISDSKSFGNH
+146 NKVVQISDSKSFDNH

-177 WSSDFAT
+177 WSSDFAN
-184 EMPHLASIK
+184 EMPYLAAIK

-205 DVIKN
+205 DVVKN
-210 NRTVSI
+210 NQTVSI
-216 EIHTVVN
+216 EIPTVVD
-223 SNAKTSDLVD
+223 SNANTSDLVD
-233 LKNYKKG
+233 LQNYKKG

-247 RVSYMPFPTPMEY
+247 RVSYMPFPTPIEY
-260 TSTIGGLRDFPN
+260 TSTIGGLKDFPN
-272 DRILQKNPCLVRSD
+272 DKILQDNPCLVRSD

-293 RDNYGFWF
+293 RDDYGFWF

-308 SGVDYDGRSTMVES
+308 SGVDYDSRSTMVES
-322 QNGVWSPQLIPANI
+322 QNGVWLPQLIPANI

-365 DYALN
+365 DYTLN

-385 SPNNNDEAR
+385 SPNNNAEAR
-394 KIMANIGIEKVAYGN
+394 KIMANIGIEKVAYEN

-453 NISNGIWMSGEASAY
+453 NISDGIWMSGKASAS

-516 EIVIPASLSG
+516 EIVIPSSLSG

-576 PDGSYEFTNLL
+576 PDGYYEFTNLL

-609 RKGSDSSVD
+609 HKGSDSSVD

-630 SVTEK
+630 SVIENV
-635 GSAATDNSASKDSY
+635 SSETDNSASKDSY
-649 VGNINLSA
+649 VGNINLSL

-671 DDPKKDDPKDPKPN
+671 DEPKDPKPN
-685 PDPKKDDPK
+685 TEPKNPQPKHEDPK
-694 DPKPNPDPKKDD
+694 DPKQNPNPKDPKKD
-706 PKDPDHKPKPKNP
+706 KPKS
-719 QPDPKNPKEPKPK
+719 K
-732 DPKPKDPQPK
+732 DPKPKDP
-742 PKTDPKNPKKDKPKD
+742 NPEKDK
-757 PDNKPKPNPEPKQD
+757 
-771 DPKDPKPKPKTDP
+771 
-784 KNDNPVKP
+784 
-792 DTPKSPDPK
+792 
-801 KDDPKKDE
+801 
-809 PNPKDKPN
+809 PKDKPN
-817 NPNYQDRDVPDP
+817 NPNYQDRDVPDT

-845 DKPDTPKK
+845 DKSDTPKEPESK
-853 DEPKQNPKPN
+853 EPKNPKPN
-863 PDPKK
+863 DETKK
-868 DEPEDT
+868 DEPEDP
-874 KSDEPKDTDPKSD
+874 DPKDTNPKSEN
-887 DPKDNEKPKD
+887 PKDNENPKN
-897 PESKPDES
+897 PESKPDDPKS
-905 KPDDPKDPDTDDTES
+905 DTPKDPDTDDTES

-925 YEDPQPKEDPSE
+925 YEDPQPKEDSSE
-937 PNHSEIRELDNP
+937 PNQSEIRELDNP
-949 IPSINND
+949 IPNINND

-966 SSFDNNNSDSKQER
+966 SSFDNNNADFKQER

-1002 LALGATNKIKRY
+1002 LALGATNKIKSY